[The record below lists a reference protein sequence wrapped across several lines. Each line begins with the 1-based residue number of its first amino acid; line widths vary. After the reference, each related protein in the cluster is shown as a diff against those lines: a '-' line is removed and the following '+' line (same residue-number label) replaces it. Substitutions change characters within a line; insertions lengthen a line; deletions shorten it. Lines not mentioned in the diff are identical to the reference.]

1 MTGGQGWLWVAKT
14 RRSNSVSQ
22 DSVGLRNVARK
33 LKARKRKADEEEEEN
48 RDVKAQEAGVKR
60 VKEEKVDELKD
71 EEDMEVDKKP
81 VETVENSGN
90 NEMKVDAVLS
100 EKKEEEAGSIK
111 TEDSKEET
119 TTGERNV
126 AIDIMNTSP
135 VKPQKVPA
143 VERSGKLKN
152 DSAAAKESSLP
163 PKADVDLINVSK
175 GMNERTFYV
184 KVTKPYAKL
193 DSLLMKRLKQEEIE
207 IKQRQALQ
215 QQINWKLKAQV
226 KSEPV
231 QVSTNVKQE
240 VKTEESKALA
250 DTSPADETPDLPSHP
265 CYSYLC
271 RSEEGSCYSCLC
283 LQRQSQDEAMMNLA
297 GNSQEN
303 ASDAESDEEE
313 EEEGEEEEDVD
324 VEGDG
329 KLSPQKSAQVK
340 EEKVE
345 VKKEEGEEE
354 SMDTSEADVKSV
366 KSEPEVKLIKPVAIT
381 PTTTSAVKVTT
392 SNSSAVVQLL
402 AQKSGVKA
410 NQMTQAQL
418 ALRQAIDKMSVEEL
432 RSKMPPVRATN
443 EPIKLVKFAKLGQK
457 VPAKKK
463 ATLPSCHKFLTPSGK
478 KTLFA
483 LEKFELRKLS
493 RKGGKCE
500 TKAFNYNCKMNN
512 VNWIYPCPRP
522 VFRTAWRYRTQTCR
536 SYGAV
541 GVQLRILWACLRWD
555 DLSVKPPAGGTN
567 TISTETEITTK
578 ELLKRR
584 DVGPHNLRS
593 EFLVRK
599 IVVPLGVPSQPKG
612 TVQLHA
618 FMYTYF

>member
-1 MTGGQGWLWVAKT
+1 M
-14 RRSNSVSQ
+14 SQ

-33 LKARKRKADEEEEEN
+33 LRARKRKAEEEQDEN
-48 RDVKAQEAGVKR
+48 QDAKVEQTAVKKI
-60 VKEEKVDELKD
+60 KEEKPDTEGTQAEKMDTDEKPV
-71 EEDMEVDKKP
+71 EANAEDSGNHKMEVDKEKCEIGENQGTIKTEQ
-81 VETVENSGN
+81 VVTIDVENS
-90 NEMKVDAVLS
+90 
-100 EKKEEEAGSIK
+100 
-111 TEDSKEET
+111 
-119 TTGERNV
+119 
-126 AIDIMNTSP
+126 SP
-135 VKPQKVPA
+135 VKNVKVANDEKTGKPA
-143 VERSGKLKN
+143 R
-152 DSAAAKESSLP
+152 DSPLPSAYKDSSLP

-175 GMNERTFYV
+175 GMNERTYYQ

-193 DSLLMKRLKQEEIE
+193 DSLLVKRLKQEEIE

-215 QQINWKLKAQV
+215 QQINWKLKSQI
-226 KSEPV
+226 KSESAPL
-231 QVSTNVKQE
+231 SKSIKQEE
-240 VKTEESKALA
+240 VKTEESKPFT
-250 DTSPADETPDLPSHP
+250 DTTRSEETPDLPSHP

-283 LQRQSQDEAMMNLA
+283 MQKQSQDEAMLNLA
-297 GNSQEN
+297 GNNQQNS
-303 ASDAESDEEE
+303 SDAEMDEEE
-313 EEEGEEEEDVD
+313 EEDDEEEEDVD

-329 KLSPQKSAQVK
+329 KLSPQKTAQVK
-340 EEKVE
+340 DEKVDI
-345 VKKEEGEEE
+345 KKEVEEQDME
-354 SMDTSEADVKSV
+354 TSEADQKSIKPEPEAKSV
-366 KSEPEVKLIKPVAIT
+366 IPKPTGSTASTEVVT
-381 PTTTSAVKVTT
+381 KVTT
-392 SNSSAVVQLL
+392 SSSSAVVQML
-402 AQKSGVKA
+402 AQKSGAKT
-410 NQMTQAQL
+410 NQMTQAQM

-432 RSKMPPVRATN
+432 RSKMPPIRTSK
-443 EPIKLVKFAKLGQK
+443 EPIKLVKFAKLGQRI
-457 VPAKKK
+457 PAKKK

-522 VFRTAWRYRTQTCR
+522 VFKTAWRYRTQTCR

-541 GVQLRILWACLRWD
+541 GSQLRILWACLRWD
-555 DLSVKPPAGGTN
+555 DLAVKPPAGGTN

-612 TVQLHA
+612 KN
-618 FMYTYF
+618 

>member
-1 MTGGQGWLWVAKT
+1 MWKQRGEEYRVTGGQGWLWLSKT
-14 RRSNSVSQ
+14 RRGNHVSQ

-33 LKARKRKADEEEEEN
+33 LRARKRKAEEEQDENQDAKVEETAVKKIKEEN
-48 RDVKAQEAGVKR
+48 PDTEGTQAEKMDTDEKPVEANA
-60 VKEEKVDELKD
+60 
-71 EEDMEVDKKP
+71 EDSGNHKMEVDKEKCEIGENQGTIKTEQ
-81 VETVENSGN
+81 VVTIDVENS
-90 NEMKVDAVLS
+90 
-100 EKKEEEAGSIK
+100 
-111 TEDSKEET
+111 
-119 TTGERNV
+119 
-126 AIDIMNTSP
+126 SP
-135 VKPQKVPA
+135 VKNVKVANDEKTGKPA
-143 VERSGKLKN
+143 R
-152 DSAAAKESSLP
+152 DSPLPSAYKDSSLP

-175 GMNERTFYV
+175 GMNERTYYQ

-193 DSLLMKRLKQEEIE
+193 DSLLVKRLKQEEIE

-215 QQINWKLKAQV
+215 QQINWKLKSQI
-226 KSEPV
+226 KSESAPL
-231 QVSTNVKQE
+231 SKSIKQEE
-240 VKTEESKALA
+240 VKTEESKPFT
-250 DTSPADETPDLPSHP
+250 DTTPSEETPDLPSHP

-283 LQRQSQDEAMMNLA
+283 MQKQSQDEAMLNLA
-297 GNSQEN
+297 GNNQQNS
-303 ASDAESDEEE
+303 SDAEMDEEE
-313 EEEGEEEEDVD
+313 EEDDEEEEDVD

-329 KLSPQKSAQVK
+329 KLSPQKTAQVK
-340 EEKVE
+340 DEKVDI
-345 VKKEEGEEE
+345 KKEVEEQDME
-354 SMDTSEADVKSV
+354 TSEADQKSIKPEPEAKSV
-366 KSEPEVKLIKPVAIT
+366 IPKPTGSTASTEVVT
-381 PTTTSAVKVTT
+381 KVTT
-392 SNSSAVVQLL
+392 SSSSAVVQML
-402 AQKSGVKA
+402 AQKSGAKT
-410 NQMTQAQL
+410 NQMTQAQM

-432 RSKMPPVRATN
+432 RSKMPPIRTSK
-443 EPIKLVKFAKLGQK
+443 EPIKLVKFAKLGQRI
-457 VPAKKK
+457 PAKKK

-522 VFRTAWRYRTQTCR
+522 VFKTAWRYRTQTCR

-541 GVQLRILWACLRWD
+541 GSQLRILWACLRWD
-555 DLSVKPPAGGTN
+555 DLAVKPPAGGTN

-612 TVQLHA
+612 KN
-618 FMYTYF
+618 

>member
-1 MTGGQGWLWVAKT
+1 M
-14 RRSNSVSQ
+14 SQ

-33 LKARKRKADEEEEEN
+33 LRARKRKAEEEQDENQDAKVEETAVKKIKEEN
-48 RDVKAQEAGVKR
+48 PDTEGTQAEKMDTDEKPVEANA
-60 VKEEKVDELKD
+60 
-71 EEDMEVDKKP
+71 EDSGNHKMEVDKEKCEIGENQGTIKTEQ
-81 VETVENSGN
+81 VVTIDVENS
-90 NEMKVDAVLS
+90 
-100 EKKEEEAGSIK
+100 
-111 TEDSKEET
+111 
-119 TTGERNV
+119 
-126 AIDIMNTSP
+126 SP
-135 VKPQKVPA
+135 VKNVKVANDEKTGKPA
-143 VERSGKLKN
+143 R
-152 DSAAAKESSLP
+152 DSPLPSAYKDSSLP

-175 GMNERTFYV
+175 GMNERTYYQ

-193 DSLLMKRLKQEEIE
+193 DSLLVKRLKQEEIE

-215 QQINWKLKAQV
+215 QQINWKLKSQI
-226 KSEPV
+226 KSESAPL
-231 QVSTNVKQE
+231 SKSIKQEE
-240 VKTEESKALA
+240 VKTEESKPFT
-250 DTSPADETPDLPSHP
+250 DTTPSEETPDLPSHP

-283 LQRQSQDEAMMNLA
+283 MQKQSQDEAMLNLA
-297 GNSQEN
+297 GNNQQNS
-303 ASDAESDEEE
+303 SDAEMDEEE
-313 EEEGEEEEDVD
+313 EEDDEEEEDVD

-329 KLSPQKSAQVK
+329 KLSSQKTAQVK
-340 EEKVE
+340 DEKVDI
-345 VKKEEGEEE
+345 KKEVEEQDME
-354 SMDTSEADVKSV
+354 TSEADQKSIKPEPEAKSV
-366 KSEPEVKLIKPVAIT
+366 IPKPTGSTASTEVVT
-381 PTTTSAVKVTT
+381 KVTT
-392 SNSSAVVQLL
+392 SSSSAVVQML
-402 AQKSGVKA
+402 AQKSGAKT
-410 NQMTQAQL
+410 NQMTQAQM

-432 RSKMPPVRATN
+432 RSKMPPIRTSK
-443 EPIKLVKFAKLGQK
+443 EPIKLVKFAKLGQRI
-457 VPAKKK
+457 PAKKK

-522 VFRTAWRYRTQTCR
+522 VFKTAWRYRTQTCR

-541 GVQLRILWACLRWD
+541 GSQLRILWACLRWD
-555 DLSVKPPAGGTN
+555 DLAVKPPAGGTN

-612 TVQLHA
+612 KN
-618 FMYTYF
+618 

>member
-1 MTGGQGWLWVAKT
+1 M
-14 RRSNSVSQ
+14 SQ

-33 LKARKRKADEEEEEN
+33 LRARKRKAEEEQDENQDAKVEETA
-48 RDVKAQEAGVKR
+48 VKKI
-60 VKEEKVDELKD
+60 KEEKPDTEGTQAEKMDTDEKPV
-71 EEDMEVDKKP
+71 EANAEDSGNHKMEVDKEKCEIGENQGTIKTEQ
-81 VETVENSGN
+81 VVTIDVENS
-90 NEMKVDAVLS
+90 
-100 EKKEEEAGSIK
+100 
-111 TEDSKEET
+111 
-119 TTGERNV
+119 
-126 AIDIMNTSP
+126 SP
-135 VKPQKVPA
+135 VKNVKVANDEKTGKPA
-143 VERSGKLKN
+143 R
-152 DSAAAKESSLP
+152 DSPLTSAYKDSSLP

-175 GMNERTFYV
+175 GMNERTYYQ

-193 DSLLMKRLKQEEIE
+193 DSLLVKRLKQEEIE

-215 QQINWKLKAQV
+215 QQINWKLKSQI
-226 KSEPV
+226 KSESAPL
-231 QVSTNVKQE
+231 SKSIKQEE
-240 VKTEESKALA
+240 VKTEESKPFT
-250 DTSPADETPDLPSHP
+250 DTTPSEETPDLPSHP

-283 LQRQSQDEAMMNLA
+283 MQKQSQDEAMLNLA
-297 GNSQEN
+297 GNNQQNS
-303 ASDAESDEEE
+303 SDAEMDEEE
-313 EEEGEEEEDVD
+313 EEDDEEEEDVD

-329 KLSPQKSAQVK
+329 KLSSQKTAQVK
-340 EEKVE
+340 DEKVDI
-345 VKKEEGEEE
+345 KKEVEEQDME
-354 SMDTSEADVKSV
+354 TSEADQKSIKPEPEAKSV
-366 KSEPEVKLIKPVAIT
+366 IPKPTGSTASTEVVT
-381 PTTTSAVKVTT
+381 KVTT
-392 SNSSAVVQLL
+392 SSSSAVVQML
-402 AQKSGVKA
+402 AQKSGAKT
-410 NQMTQAQL
+410 NQMTQAQM

-432 RSKMPPVRATN
+432 RSKMPPIRTSK
-443 EPIKLVKFAKLGQK
+443 EPIKLVKFAKLGQRI
-457 VPAKKK
+457 PAKKK

-522 VFRTAWRYRTQTCR
+522 VFKTAWRYRTQTCR

-541 GVQLRILWACLRWD
+541 GSQLRILWACLRWD
-555 DLSVKPPAGGTN
+555 DLAVKPPAGGTN

-612 TVQLHA
+612 KN
-618 FMYTYF
+618 

>member
-1 MTGGQGWLWVAKT
+1 M
-14 RRSNSVSQ
+14 SQ

-33 LKARKRKADEEEEEN
+33 LRARKRKAEEEQDEN
-48 RDVKAQEAGVKR
+48 QDAKVEQTAVKKI
-60 VKEEKVDELKD
+60 KEEKPDTEGTQAEKMDTDEKPV
-71 EEDMEVDKKP
+71 EANAEDSGNHKMEVDKEKCEIGENQGTIKTEQ
-81 VETVENSGN
+81 VVTIDVENS
-90 NEMKVDAVLS
+90 
-100 EKKEEEAGSIK
+100 
-111 TEDSKEET
+111 
-119 TTGERNV
+119 
-126 AIDIMNTSP
+126 SP
-135 VKPQKVPA
+135 VKNVKVANDEKTGKPA
-143 VERSGKLKN
+143 R
-152 DSAAAKESSLP
+152 DSPLPSAYKDSSLP

-175 GMNERTFYV
+175 GMNERTYYQ

-193 DSLLMKRLKQEEIE
+193 DSLLVKRLKQEEIE

-215 QQINWKLKAQV
+215 QQINWKLKSQI
-226 KSEPV
+226 KSESAPL
-231 QVSTNVKQE
+231 SKSIKQEE
-240 VKTEESKALA
+240 VKTEESKPFT
-250 DTSPADETPDLPSHP
+250 DTTPSEETPDLPSHP

-283 LQRQSQDEAMMNLA
+283 MQKQSQDEAMLNLA
-297 GNSQEN
+297 GNNQQNS
-303 ASDAESDEEE
+303 SDAEMDEEE
-313 EEEGEEEEDVD
+313 EEDDEEEEDVD

-329 KLSPQKSAQVK
+329 KLSPQKTAQVK
-340 EEKVE
+340 DEKVDI
-345 VKKEEGEEE
+345 KKEVEEQDME
-354 SMDTSEADVKSV
+354 TSEADQKSIKPEPEAKSV
-366 KSEPEVKLIKPVAIT
+366 IPKPTGSTVSTEVVT
-381 PTTTSAVKVTT
+381 KVTT
-392 SNSSAVVQLL
+392 SGSSAVVQML
-402 AQKSGVKA
+402 AQKSGAKT
-410 NQMTQAQL
+410 NQMTQAQM

-432 RSKMPPVRATN
+432 RSKMPSIRTSK
-443 EPIKLVKFAKLGQK
+443 EPIKLVKFAKLGQRI
-457 VPAKKK
+457 PAKKK

-522 VFRTAWRYRTQTCR
+522 VFKTAWRYRTQTCR

-541 GVQLRILWACLRWD
+541 GSQLRILWACLRWD
-555 DLSVKPPAGGTN
+555 DLAVKPPAGGTN

-612 TVQLHA
+612 RN
-618 FMYTYF
+618 

>member
-1 MTGGQGWLWVAKT
+1 M
-14 RRSNSVSQ
+14 SQ

-33 LKARKRKADEEEEEN
+33 LRARKRKAEEEQDENQDAKVEETA
-48 RDVKAQEAGVKR
+48 VKKI
-60 VKEEKVDELKD
+60 KEEKPDTEGTQAEKMDTDEKPV
-71 EEDMEVDKKP
+71 EANAEDSGNHKMEVDKEKCEIGENQGTIKTEQ
-81 VETVENSGN
+81 VVTIDVENS
-90 NEMKVDAVLS
+90 
-100 EKKEEEAGSIK
+100 
-111 TEDSKEET
+111 
-119 TTGERNV
+119 
-126 AIDIMNTSP
+126 SP
-135 VKPQKVPA
+135 VKNVKVVNDEKTGKPA
-143 VERSGKLKN
+143 R
-152 DSAAAKESSLP
+152 DSPLPSAYKDSSLP

-175 GMNERTFYV
+175 GMNERTYYQ

-193 DSLLMKRLKQEEIE
+193 DSLLVKRLKQEEIE

-215 QQINWKLKAQV
+215 QQINWKLKSQI
-226 KSEPV
+226 KSESAPL
-231 QVSTNVKQE
+231 SKSIKQEE
-240 VKTEESKALA
+240 VKTEESKPFT
-250 DTSPADETPDLPSHP
+250 DTTPSEETPDLPSHP

-283 LQRQSQDEAMMNLA
+283 MQKQSQDEAMLNLA
-297 GNSQEN
+297 GNNQQNS
-303 ASDAESDEEE
+303 SDAEMDEEE
-313 EEEGEEEEDVD
+313 EEDDEEEEDVD

-329 KLSPQKSAQVK
+329 KLSPQKTAQVK
-340 EEKVE
+340 DEKVDI
-345 VKKEEGEEE
+345 KKEVEEQDME
-354 SMDTSEADVKSV
+354 TSEADQKSIKPEPEAKSV
-366 KSEPEVKLIKPVAIT
+366 IPKPTGSTASTEVVT
-381 PTTTSAVKVTT
+381 KVTT
-392 SNSSAVVQLL
+392 SGSSAVVQML
-402 AQKSGVKA
+402 AQKSGAKT
-410 NQMTQAQL
+410 NQMTQAQM

-432 RSKMPPVRATN
+432 RSKMPPIRTSK
-443 EPIKLVKFAKLGQK
+443 EPIKLVKFAKLGQRI
-457 VPAKKK
+457 PAKKK

-522 VFRTAWRYRTQTCR
+522 VFKTAWRYRTQTCR

-541 GVQLRILWACLRWD
+541 GSQLRILWACLRWD
-555 DLSVKPPAGGTN
+555 DLAVKPPAGGTN

-612 TVQLHA
+612 KN
-618 FMYTYF
+618 

>member
-1 MTGGQGWLWVAKT
+1 M
-14 RRSNSVSQ
+14 SQ

-33 LKARKRKADEEEEEN
+33 LRARKRKAEEEQDENQDAKVEETAVKKIKEEN
-48 RDVKAQEAGVKR
+48 PDTEGTQAEKMDTDEKPVEANA
-60 VKEEKVDELKD
+60 
-71 EEDMEVDKKP
+71 EDSGNHKMEVDKEKCEIGENQGTIKTEQ
-81 VETVENSGN
+81 VVTIDVENS
-90 NEMKVDAVLS
+90 
-100 EKKEEEAGSIK
+100 
-111 TEDSKEET
+111 
-119 TTGERNV
+119 
-126 AIDIMNTSP
+126 SP
-135 VKPQKVPA
+135 VKNVKVVNDEKTGKPA
-143 VERSGKLKN
+143 R
-152 DSAAAKESSLP
+152 DSPLPSAYKDSSLP

-175 GMNERTFYV
+175 GMNERTYYQ

-193 DSLLMKRLKQEEIE
+193 DSLLVKRLKQEEIE

-215 QQINWKLKAQV
+215 QQINWKLKSQI
-226 KSEPV
+226 KSESAPL
-231 QVSTNVKQE
+231 SKSLKQEE
-240 VKTEESKALA
+240 VKTEESKPFT
-250 DTSPADETPDLPSHP
+250 DTTPSEETPDLPSHP

-283 LQRQSQDEAMMNLA
+283 MQKQSQDEAMLNLA
-297 GNSQEN
+297 GNNQQNS
-303 ASDAESDEEE
+303 SDAEMDEEE
-313 EEEGEEEEDVD
+313 EEDDEEEEDVD

-329 KLSPQKSAQVK
+329 KLSSQKTAQVK
-340 EEKVE
+340 DEKVDI
-345 VKKEEGEEE
+345 KKEVEEQDME
-354 SMDTSEADVKSV
+354 TSEADQKSIKPEPEAKSV
-366 KSEPEVKLIKPVAIT
+366 IPKPTGSTASTEVVT
-381 PTTTSAVKVTT
+381 KVTT
-392 SNSSAVVQLL
+392 SSSSAVVQML
-402 AQKSGVKA
+402 AQKSGAKT
-410 NQMTQAQL
+410 NQMTQAQM

-432 RSKMPPVRATN
+432 RSKMPPIRTSK
-443 EPIKLVKFAKLGQK
+443 EPIKLVKFAKLGQRI
-457 VPAKKK
+457 PAKKK

-522 VFRTAWRYRTQTCR
+522 VFKTAWRYRTQTCR

-541 GVQLRILWACLRWD
+541 GSQLRILWACLRWD
-555 DLSVKPPAGGTN
+555 DLAVKPPAGGTN

-612 TVQLHA
+612 KN
-618 FMYTYF
+618 

>member
-1 MTGGQGWLWVAKT
+1 M
-14 RRSNSVSQ
+14 SQ

-33 LKARKRKADEEEEEN
+33 LRARKRKAEEEQDENQDAKVEETA
-48 RDVKAQEAGVKR
+48 VKKI
-60 VKEEKVDELKD
+60 KEEKPDTEGTQAEKMDTDEKPV
-71 EEDMEVDKKP
+71 EANAEDSGNHKMEVDKEKCEIGENQGTIKTEQ
-81 VETVENSGN
+81 VVTIDVENS
-90 NEMKVDAVLS
+90 
-100 EKKEEEAGSIK
+100 
-111 TEDSKEET
+111 
-119 TTGERNV
+119 
-126 AIDIMNTSP
+126 SP
-135 VKPQKVPA
+135 VKNVKVANDEKTGKPA
-143 VERSGKLKN
+143 R
-152 DSAAAKESSLP
+152 DSPLPSAYKDSSLP

-175 GMNERTFYV
+175 GMNERTYYQ

-193 DSLLMKRLKQEEIE
+193 DSLLVKRLKQEEIE

-215 QQINWKLKAQV
+215 QQINWKLKSQI
-226 KSEPV
+226 KSESAPL
-231 QVSTNVKQE
+231 SKSIKQEE
-240 VKTEESKALA
+240 VKTEESKPFT
-250 DTSPADETPDLPSHP
+250 DTTPSEETPDLPSHP

-283 LQRQSQDEAMMNLA
+283 MQKQSQDEAMLNLA
-297 GNSQEN
+297 GNNQQNS
-303 ASDAESDEEE
+303 SDAEMDEEE
-313 EEEGEEEEDVD
+313 EEDDEEEEDVD

-329 KLSPQKSAQVK
+329 KLSPQKTAQVK
-340 EEKVE
+340 DEKVDI
-345 VKKEEGEEE
+345 KKEVEEQDME
-354 SMDTSEADVKSV
+354 TSEADQKSIKPEPEAKSV
-366 KSEPEVKLIKPVAIT
+366 IPKPTGSTASTVSTEVVT
-381 PTTTSAVKVTT
+381 KVTT
-392 SNSSAVVQLL
+392 SGSSAVVQML
-402 AQKSGVKA
+402 AQKSGAKT
-410 NQMTQAQL
+410 NQMTQAQM

-432 RSKMPPVRATN
+432 RSKMPPIRTSK
-443 EPIKLVKFAKLGQK
+443 EPIKLVKFAKLGQRI
-457 VPAKKK
+457 PAKKK

-522 VFRTAWRYRTQTCR
+522 VFKTAWRYRTQTCR

-541 GVQLRILWACLRWD
+541 GSQLRILWACLRWD
-555 DLSVKPPAGGTN
+555 DLAVKPPAGGTN

-612 TVQLHA
+612 KN
-618 FMYTYF
+618 

>member
-1 MTGGQGWLWVAKT
+1 M
-14 RRSNSVSQ
+14 SQ

-33 LKARKRKADEEEEEN
+33 LRARKRKAEEEQDENQDAKVEETA
-48 RDVKAQEAGVKR
+48 VKKI
-60 VKEEKVDELKD
+60 KEEKPDTEGTQAEKMDTDEKPV
-71 EEDMEVDKKP
+71 EANAEDSGNHKMEVDEEKCEKGENQGTIKTEQ
-81 VETVENSGN
+81 VVTIDVENSSSVKN
-90 NEMKVDAVLS
+90 VKVAND
-100 EKKEEEAGSIK
+100 EKTGKPAR
-111 TEDSKEET
+111 DSPL
-119 TTGERNV
+119 
-126 AIDIMNTSP
+126 TSAY
-135 VKPQKVPA
+135 K
-143 VERSGKLKN
+143 
-152 DSAAAKESSLP
+152 DSSLP

-175 GMNERTFYV
+175 GMNERTYYQ

-193 DSLLMKRLKQEEIE
+193 DSLLVKRLKQEEIE

-215 QQINWKLKAQV
+215 QQINWKLKSQI
-226 KSEPV
+226 KSESAPL
-231 QVSTNVKQE
+231 SKSIKQEE
-240 VKTEESKALA
+240 VKTEESKPFT
-250 DTSPADETPDLPSHP
+250 DTTPSEETPDLPSHP

-283 LQRQSQDEAMMNLA
+283 MQKQSQDEAMLNLA
-297 GNSQEN
+297 GNNQQNS
-303 ASDAESDEEE
+303 SDAEMDEEE
-313 EEEGEEEEDVD
+313 EEDDEEEEDVD

-329 KLSPQKSAQVK
+329 KLSPQKTAQVK
-340 EEKVE
+340 DEKVDI
-345 VKKEEGEEE
+345 KKEVEEQDME
-354 SMDTSEADVKSV
+354 TSEADQKSIKPEPEAKSV
-366 KSEPEVKLIKPVAIT
+366 IPKPTGSTVSTEVVT
-381 PTTTSAVKVTT
+381 KVTT
-392 SNSSAVVQLL
+392 SSSSAVVQML
-402 AQKSGVKA
+402 AQKSGAKT
-410 NQMTQAQL
+410 NQMTQAQM

-432 RSKMPPVRATN
+432 RSKMPPIRTSK
-443 EPIKLVKFAKLGQK
+443 EPIKLVKFAKLGQRI
-457 VPAKKK
+457 PAKKK

-522 VFRTAWRYRTQTCR
+522 VFKTAWRYRTQTCR

-541 GVQLRILWACLRWD
+541 GSQLRILWACLRWD
-555 DLSVKPPAGGTN
+555 DLAVKPPAGGTN

-612 TVQLHA
+612 KN
-618 FMYTYF
+618 

>member
-1 MTGGQGWLWVAKT
+1 M
-14 RRSNSVSQ
+14 SQ

-33 LKARKRKADEEEEEN
+33 LRARKRKAEEEQDENQDAKVEETAVKKIKEEN
-48 RDVKAQEAGVKR
+48 PDTEGTQAEKMDTDEKPVEANA
-60 VKEEKVDELKD
+60 
-71 EEDMEVDKKP
+71 EDSGNHKMEVDEEKCEKGENQGTIKTEQ
-81 VETVENSGN
+81 VVTIDVENS
-90 NEMKVDAVLS
+90 
-100 EKKEEEAGSIK
+100 
-111 TEDSKEET
+111 
-119 TTGERNV
+119 
-126 AIDIMNTSP
+126 SP
-135 VKPQKVPA
+135 VKNVKVANDEKIGKPA
-143 VERSGKLKN
+143 R
-152 DSAAAKESSLP
+152 DSPLTSAYKDSSLP

-175 GMNERTFYV
+175 GMNERTYYQ

-193 DSLLMKRLKQEEIE
+193 DSLLVKRLKQEEIE

-215 QQINWKLKAQV
+215 QQINWKLKSQI
-226 KSEPV
+226 KSESAPL
-231 QVSTNVKQE
+231 SKSIKQEE
-240 VKTEESKALA
+240 VKTEESKPFT
-250 DTSPADETPDLPSHP
+250 DTTPSEETPDLPSHP

-283 LQRQSQDEAMMNLA
+283 MQKQSQDEAMLNLA
-297 GNSQEN
+297 GNNQQNS
-303 ASDAESDEEE
+303 SDAEMDEEE
-313 EEEGEEEEDVD
+313 EEDDEEEEDVD

-329 KLSPQKSAQVK
+329 KLSPQKTAQVK
-340 EEKVE
+340 DEKVDI
-345 VKKEEGEEE
+345 KKEVEEQDME
-354 SMDTSEADVKSV
+354 TSEADQKSIKPEPEAKSV
-366 KSEPEVKLIKPVAIT
+366 IPKPTGSTASTEVVT
-381 PTTTSAVKVTT
+381 KVTT
-392 SNSSAVVQLL
+392 SSSSAVVQML
-402 AQKSGVKA
+402 AQKSGAKT
-410 NQMTQAQL
+410 NQMTQAQM

-432 RSKMPPVRATN
+432 RSKMPPIRTSK
-443 EPIKLVKFAKLGQK
+443 EPIKLVKFAKLGQRI
-457 VPAKKK
+457 PAKKK

-522 VFRTAWRYRTQTCR
+522 VFKTAWRYRTQTCR

-541 GVQLRILWACLRWD
+541 GSQLRILWACLRWD
-555 DLSVKPPAGGTN
+555 DLAVKPPAGGTN

-612 TVQLHA
+612 KN
-618 FMYTYF
+618 

>member
-1 MTGGQGWLWVAKT
+1 M
-14 RRSNSVSQ
+14 SQ

-33 LKARKRKADEEEEEN
+33 LRARKRKAEEEQDENQDAKVEETAVKKIKEEN
-48 RDVKAQEAGVKR
+48 PDTEGTQA
-60 VKEEKVDELKD
+60 EKMDTDE
-71 EEDMEVDKKP
+71 KP
-81 VETVENSGN
+81 VEANAEDSGNHKMAVDEEKCEKGENQGTIKTEQVVTIDVENS
-90 NEMKVDAVLS
+90 
-100 EKKEEEAGSIK
+100 
-111 TEDSKEET
+111 
-119 TTGERNV
+119 
-126 AIDIMNTSP
+126 SP
-135 VKPQKVPA
+135 VKNVKVANDEKTGKPA
-143 VERSGKLKN
+143 R
-152 DSAAAKESSLP
+152 DSPLTSAYKDSSLP

-175 GMNERTFYV
+175 GMNERTYYQ

-193 DSLLMKRLKQEEIE
+193 DSLLVKRLKQEEIE

-215 QQINWKLKAQV
+215 QQINWKLKSQI
-226 KSEPV
+226 KSESAPL
-231 QVSTNVKQE
+231 SKSIKQEE
-240 VKTEESKALA
+240 VKTEESKPFT
-250 DTSPADETPDLPSHP
+250 DTTPSEETPDLPSHP

-283 LQRQSQDEAMMNLA
+283 MQKQSQDEAMLNLA
-297 GNSQEN
+297 GNNQQNS
-303 ASDAESDEEE
+303 SDAEMDEEE
-313 EEEGEEEEDVD
+313 EEDDEEEEDVD

-329 KLSPQKSAQVK
+329 KLSPQKTAQVK
-340 EEKVE
+340 DEKVDI
-345 VKKEEGEEE
+345 KKEVEEQDME
-354 SMDTSEADVKSV
+354 TSEADQKSIKPEPEAKSV
-366 KSEPEVKLIKPVAIT
+366 IPKPTGSTASTEVVT
-381 PTTTSAVKVTT
+381 KVTT
-392 SNSSAVVQLL
+392 SGSSAVVQML
-402 AQKSGVKA
+402 AQKSGAKT
-410 NQMTQAQL
+410 NQMTQAQM
-418 ALRQAIDKMSVEEL
+418 ALRQAIDKMSVDEL
-432 RSKMPPVRATN
+432 RSKMPPIRTSK
-443 EPIKLVKFAKLGQK
+443 EPIKLVKFAKLGQRI
-457 VPAKKK
+457 PAKKK

-522 VFRTAWRYRTQTCR
+522 VFKTAWRYRTQTCR

-541 GVQLRILWACLRWD
+541 GSQLRILWACLRWD
-555 DLSVKPPAGGTN
+555 DLAVKPPAGGTN

-612 TVQLHA
+612 KN
-618 FMYTYF
+618 

>member
-1 MTGGQGWLWVAKT
+1 MWKQRGEEYRVTGGQGWLWLSKT
-14 RRSNSVSQ
+14 RRGNHVSQ

-33 LKARKRKADEEEEEN
+33 LRARKRKAEEEQDENQDAKVEETAVKKIKEEN
-48 RDVKAQEAGVKR
+48 PDTEGTQAEKMDTDEKPVEANA
-60 VKEEKVDELKD
+60 
-71 EEDMEVDKKP
+71 EDSGNHKMEVDKEKCEIGENQGTIKTEQ
-81 VETVENSGN
+81 VVTIDVENS
-90 NEMKVDAVLS
+90 
-100 EKKEEEAGSIK
+100 
-111 TEDSKEET
+111 
-119 TTGERNV
+119 
-126 AIDIMNTSP
+126 SP
-135 VKPQKVPA
+135 VKNVKVANDEKTGKPA
-143 VERSGKLKN
+143 R
-152 DSAAAKESSLP
+152 DSPLPSAYKDSSLP

-175 GMNERTFYV
+175 GMNERTYYQ

-193 DSLLMKRLKQEEIE
+193 DSLLVKRLKQEEIE

-215 QQINWKLKAQV
+215 QQINWKLKSQI
-226 KSEPV
+226 KSESAPL
-231 QVSTNVKQE
+231 SKSIKQEE
-240 VKTEESKALA
+240 VKTEESKPFT
-250 DTSPADETPDLPSHP
+250 DTTPSEETPDLPSHP

-283 LQRQSQDEAMMNLA
+283 MQKQSQDEAMLNLA
-297 GNSQEN
+297 GNNQQNS
-303 ASDAESDEEE
+303 SDAEMDEEE
-313 EEEGEEEEDVD
+313 EEDDEEEEDVD

-329 KLSPQKSAQVK
+329 KLSPQKTAQVK
-340 EEKVE
+340 DEKVDI
-345 VKKEEGEEE
+345 KKEVEEQDME
-354 SMDTSEADVKSV
+354 TSEADQKSIKPEPEAKSV
-366 KSEPEVKLIKPVAIT
+366 IPKPTGSTASTEVVT
-381 PTTTSAVKVTT
+381 KVTT
-392 SNSSAVVQLL
+392 SGSSAVVQML
-402 AQKSGVKA
+402 AQKSGAKT
-410 NQMTQAQL
+410 NQMTQAQM

-432 RSKMPPVRATN
+432 RSKMPPIRTSK
-443 EPIKLVKFAKLGQK
+443 EPIKLVKFAKLGQRI
-457 VPAKKK
+457 PAKKK

-522 VFRTAWRYRTQTCR
+522 VFKTAWRYRTQTCR

-541 GVQLRILWACLRWD
+541 GSQLRILWACLRWD
-555 DLSVKPPAGGTN
+555 DLAVKPPAGGTN

-612 TVQLHA
+612 KN
-618 FMYTYF
+618 

>member
-1 MTGGQGWLWVAKT
+1 M
-14 RRSNSVSQ
+14 SQ

-33 LKARKRKADEEEEEN
+33 LRARKRKAEEEQDENQDAKVEETAVKKIKEEN
-48 RDVKAQEAGVKR
+48 PDTEGTQA
-60 VKEEKVDELKD
+60 EKMDTDE
-71 EEDMEVDKKP
+71 KP
-81 VETVENSGN
+81 VEANVEDSGNHKMAVDEEKCEKGENQGTIKTEQVVTIDVENS
-90 NEMKVDAVLS
+90 
-100 EKKEEEAGSIK
+100 
-111 TEDSKEET
+111 
-119 TTGERNV
+119 
-126 AIDIMNTSP
+126 SP
-135 VKPQKVPA
+135 VKNVKVANDEKTGKPA
-143 VERSGKLKN
+143 R
-152 DSAAAKESSLP
+152 DSPLTSAYKDSSLP

-175 GMNERTFYV
+175 GMNERTYYQ

-193 DSLLMKRLKQEEIE
+193 DSLLVKRLKQEEIE

-215 QQINWKLKAQV
+215 QQINWKLKSQI
-226 KSEPV
+226 KSESAPL
-231 QVSTNVKQE
+231 SKSIKQEE
-240 VKTEESKALA
+240 VKTEESKPFT
-250 DTSPADETPDLPSHP
+250 DTTPSEETPDLPSHP

-283 LQRQSQDEAMMNLA
+283 MQKQSQDEAMLNLA
-297 GNSQEN
+297 GNNQQNS
-303 ASDAESDEEE
+303 SDAEMDEEE
-313 EEEGEEEEDVD
+313 EEDDEEEEDVD

-329 KLSPQKSAQVK
+329 KLSPQKTAQVK
-340 EEKVE
+340 DEKVDI
-345 VKKEEGEEE
+345 KKEVEEQDME
-354 SMDTSEADVKSV
+354 TSEADQKSIKPEPEAKSV
-366 KSEPEVKLIKPVAIT
+366 IPKPTGSTVSTEVVT
-381 PTTTSAVKVTT
+381 KVTT
-392 SNSSAVVQLL
+392 SGSSAVVQML
-402 AQKSGVKA
+402 AQKSGAKT
-410 NQMTQAQL
+410 NQMTQAQM

-432 RSKMPPVRATN
+432 RSKMPPIRTSK
-443 EPIKLVKFAKLGQK
+443 EPIKLVKFAKLGQRI
-457 VPAKKK
+457 PAKKK

-522 VFRTAWRYRTQTCR
+522 VFKTAWRYRTQTCR

-541 GVQLRILWACLRWD
+541 GSQLRILWACLRWD
-555 DLSVKPPAGGTN
+555 DLAVKPPAGGTN

-612 TVQLHA
+612 KN
-618 FMYTYF
+618 

>member
-1 MTGGQGWLWVAKT
+1 M
-14 RRSNSVSQ
+14 SQ
-22 DSVGLRNVARK
+22 DNVGLRNVARK
-33 LKARKRKADEEEEEN
+33 LRARKRKAEEEQDENQDAKVEETAVKKIKEEN
-48 RDVKAQEAGVKR
+48 PDTEGTQAEKMDTDEKPVEANA
-60 VKEEKVDELKD
+60 
-71 EEDMEVDKKP
+71 EDSGNHKMEVDKEKCEIGENQGTIKTEQ
-81 VETVENSGN
+81 VVTIDVENS
-90 NEMKVDAVLS
+90 
-100 EKKEEEAGSIK
+100 
-111 TEDSKEET
+111 
-119 TTGERNV
+119 
-126 AIDIMNTSP
+126 SP
-135 VKPQKVPA
+135 VKNVKVANDEKTGKPA
-143 VERSGKLKN
+143 R
-152 DSAAAKESSLP
+152 DSPLTSAYKDSSLP

-175 GMNERTFYV
+175 GMNERTYYQ

-193 DSLLMKRLKQEEIE
+193 DSLLVKRLKQEEIE

-215 QQINWKLKAQV
+215 QQINWKLKSQI
-226 KSEPV
+226 KSESAPL
-231 QVSTNVKQE
+231 SKSIKQEE
-240 VKTEESKALA
+240 VKTEESKPFT
-250 DTSPADETPDLPSHP
+250 DTTRSEETPDLPSHP

-283 LQRQSQDEAMMNLA
+283 MQKQSQDEAMLNLA
-297 GNSQEN
+297 GNNQQNS
-303 ASDAESDEEE
+303 SDAEMDEEE
-313 EEEGEEEEDVD
+313 EEDDEEEEDVD

-329 KLSPQKSAQVK
+329 KLSPQKTAQVK
-340 EEKVE
+340 DEKVDI
-345 VKKEEGEEE
+345 KKEVEEQDME
-354 SMDTSEADVKSV
+354 TSEADQKSIKPEPEAKSV
-366 KSEPEVKLIKPVAIT
+366 IPKPTGSTASTEVVT
-381 PTTTSAVKVTT
+381 KVTT
-392 SNSSAVVQLL
+392 SGSSAVVQML
-402 AQKSGVKA
+402 AQKSGAKT
-410 NQMTQAQL
+410 NQMTQAQM

-432 RSKMPPVRATN
+432 RSKMPPIRTSK
-443 EPIKLVKFAKLGQK
+443 EPIKLVKFAKLGQRI
-457 VPAKKK
+457 PAKKK

-522 VFRTAWRYRTQTCR
+522 VFKTAWRYRTQTCR

-541 GVQLRILWACLRWD
+541 GSQLRILWACLRWD
-555 DLSVKPPAGGTN
+555 DLAVKPPAGGTN

-612 TVQLHA
+612 KN
-618 FMYTYF
+618 

>member
-1 MTGGQGWLWVAKT
+1 M
-14 RRSNSVSQ
+14 SQ

-33 LKARKRKADEEEEEN
+33 LRARKRKAEEEQDENQDAKVEETA
-48 RDVKAQEAGVKR
+48 VKKI
-60 VKEEKVDELKD
+60 KEKNPDTEGTQAEKMDTDE
-71 EEDMEVDKKP
+71 KP
-81 VETVENSGN
+81 VEANAEDSGNHKMAVDEEKCEKGENQGTIKTEQVVTIDVENS
-90 NEMKVDAVLS
+90 
-100 EKKEEEAGSIK
+100 
-111 TEDSKEET
+111 
-119 TTGERNV
+119 
-126 AIDIMNTSP
+126 SP
-135 VKPQKVPA
+135 VKNVKVANDEKTGKPA
-143 VERSGKLKN
+143 R
-152 DSAAAKESSLP
+152 DSPLTSAYKDSSLP

-175 GMNERTFYV
+175 GMNERTYYQ

-193 DSLLMKRLKQEEIE
+193 DSLLVKRLKQEEIE

-215 QQINWKLKAQV
+215 QQINWKLKSQI
-226 KSEPV
+226 KSESAPL
-231 QVSTNVKQE
+231 SKSIKQEE
-240 VKTEESKALA
+240 VKTEESKPFT
-250 DTSPADETPDLPSHP
+250 DTTPSEETPDLPSHP

-283 LQRQSQDEAMMNLA
+283 MQKQSQDEAMLNLA
-297 GNSQEN
+297 GNNQQNS
-303 ASDAESDEEE
+303 SDAEMDEEE
-313 EEEGEEEEDVD
+313 EEDDEEEEDVD

-329 KLSPQKSAQVK
+329 KLSPQKTAQVK
-340 EEKVE
+340 DEKVDI
-345 VKKEEGEEE
+345 KKEVEEQDME
-354 SMDTSEADVKSV
+354 TSEADQKSIKPEPEAKSV
-366 KSEPEVKLIKPVAIT
+366 IPKPTGSTASTEVVT
-381 PTTTSAVKVTT
+381 KVTT
-392 SNSSAVVQLL
+392 SGSSAVVQML
-402 AQKSGVKA
+402 AQKSGAKT
-410 NQMTQAQL
+410 NQMTQAQM

-432 RSKMPPVRATN
+432 RSKMPPIRTSK
-443 EPIKLVKFAKLGQK
+443 EPIKLVKFAKLGQRI
-457 VPAKKK
+457 PAKKK

-522 VFRTAWRYRTQTCR
+522 VFKTAWRYRTQTCR

-541 GVQLRILWACLRWD
+541 GSQLRILWACLRWD
-555 DLSVKPPAGGTN
+555 DLAVKPPAGGTN

-612 TVQLHA
+612 KN
-618 FMYTYF
+618 

>member
-1 MTGGQGWLWVAKT
+1 M
-14 RRSNSVSQ
+14 SQ

-33 LKARKRKADEEEEEN
+33 LRARKRKAEEEQDENQDAKVEETAVKKIKEEN
-48 RDVKAQEAGVKR
+48 PDTEGTQAEKMDTDEKPVEANA
-60 VKEEKVDELKD
+60 
-71 EEDMEVDKKP
+71 EDSGNHKMEVDKEKCEIGENQGTIKTEQ
-81 VETVENSGN
+81 VVTIDVENS
-90 NEMKVDAVLS
+90 
-100 EKKEEEAGSIK
+100 
-111 TEDSKEET
+111 
-119 TTGERNV
+119 
-126 AIDIMNTSP
+126 SP
-135 VKPQKVPA
+135 VKNVKVANDEKTGKPA
-143 VERSGKLKN
+143 R
-152 DSAAAKESSLP
+152 DSPLTSAYKDSSLP

-175 GMNERTFYV
+175 GMNERTYYQ

-193 DSLLMKRLKQEEIE
+193 DSLLVKRLKQEEIE

-215 QQINWKLKAQV
+215 QQINWKLKSQI
-226 KSEPV
+226 KSESAPL
-231 QVSTNVKQE
+231 SKSIKQEE
-240 VKTEESKALA
+240 VKTEESKPFT
-250 DTSPADETPDLPSHP
+250 DTTRSEETPDLPSHP

-283 LQRQSQDEAMMNLA
+283 MQKQSQDEAMLNLA
-297 GNSQEN
+297 GNNQQNS
-303 ASDAESDEEE
+303 SDAEMDEEE
-313 EEEGEEEEDVD
+313 EEDDEEEEDVD

-329 KLSPQKSAQVK
+329 KLSPQKTAQVK
-340 EEKVE
+340 DEKVDI
-345 VKKEEGEEE
+345 KKEVEEQDME
-354 SMDTSEADVKSV
+354 TSEADQKSIKPEPEAKSV
-366 KSEPEVKLIKPVAIT
+366 IPKPTGSTASTEVVT
-381 PTTTSAVKVTT
+381 KVTT
-392 SNSSAVVQLL
+392 SSSSAVVQML
-402 AQKSGVKA
+402 AQKSGAKT
-410 NQMTQAQL
+410 NQMTQAQM

-432 RSKMPPVRATN
+432 RSKMPPIRTSK
-443 EPIKLVKFAKLGQK
+443 EPIKLVKFAKLGQRI
-457 VPAKKK
+457 PAKKK

-522 VFRTAWRYRTQTCR
+522 VFKTAWRYRTQTCR

-541 GVQLRILWACLRWD
+541 GSQLRILWACLRWD
-555 DLSVKPPAGGTN
+555 DLAVKPPAGGTN

-612 TVQLHA
+612 KN
-618 FMYTYF
+618 

>member
-1 MTGGQGWLWVAKT
+1 M
-14 RRSNSVSQ
+14 SQ

-33 LKARKRKADEEEEEN
+33 LRARKRKAEEEQDGNQDAKVEETAVKKIKEEN
-48 RDVKAQEAGVKR
+48 PDTEGTQAEKMDTDEKPVEANA
-60 VKEEKVDELKD
+60 
-71 EEDMEVDKKP
+71 EDSGNHKMEVDKEKCEIGENQGTIKTEQ
-81 VETVENSGN
+81 VVTIDVENS
-90 NEMKVDAVLS
+90 
-100 EKKEEEAGSIK
+100 
-111 TEDSKEET
+111 
-119 TTGERNV
+119 
-126 AIDIMNTSP
+126 SP
-135 VKPQKVPA
+135 VKNVKVANDEKTGKPA
-143 VERSGKLKN
+143 R
-152 DSAAAKESSLP
+152 DSPLPSAYKDSSLP

-175 GMNERTFYV
+175 GMNERTYYQ

-193 DSLLMKRLKQEEIE
+193 DSLLVKRLKQEEIE

-215 QQINWKLKAQV
+215 QQINWKLKSQI
-226 KSEPV
+226 KSESAPL
-231 QVSTNVKQE
+231 SKSIKQEE
-240 VKTEESKALA
+240 VKTEESKPFTET
-250 DTSPADETPDLPSHP
+250 TSSEETPDLPSHP

-283 LQRQSQDEAMMNLA
+283 MQKQSQDEAMLNLA
-297 GNSQEN
+297 GNNQQNS
-303 ASDAESDEEE
+303 SDAEMDEEE
-313 EEEGEEEEDVD
+313 EEDDEEEEDVD

-329 KLSPQKSAQVK
+329 KLSPQKTAQVK
-340 EEKVE
+340 DEKVDI
-345 VKKEEGEEE
+345 KKEVEEQDME
-354 SMDTSEADVKSV
+354 TSEADQKSIKPEPEAKSV
-366 KSEPEVKLIKPVAIT
+366 IPKPTGSTVSTEVVT
-381 PTTTSAVKVTT
+381 KVTT
-392 SNSSAVVQLL
+392 SGSSAVVQML
-402 AQKSGVKA
+402 AQKSGAKT
-410 NQMTQAQL
+410 NQMTQAQM

-432 RSKMPPVRATN
+432 RSKMPPIRTSK
-443 EPIKLVKFAKLGQK
+443 EPIKLVKFAKLGQRI
-457 VPAKKK
+457 PAKKK

-522 VFRTAWRYRTQTCR
+522 VFKTAWRYRTQTCR

-541 GVQLRILWACLRWD
+541 GSQLRILWACLRWD
-555 DLSVKPPAGGTN
+555 DLAVKPPAGGTN

-612 TVQLHA
+612 KN
-618 FMYTYF
+618 

>member
-1 MTGGQGWLWVAKT
+1 M
-14 RRSNSVSQ
+14 SQ

-33 LKARKRKADEEEEEN
+33 LRARKRKAEEEQDENQDAKVEETAVKKIKEEN
-48 RDVKAQEAGVKR
+48 PDTEGTQA
-60 VKEEKVDELKD
+60 EKMDTDE
-71 EEDMEVDKKP
+71 KP
-81 VETVENSGN
+81 VEANAEDRGNHKMAVDEEKCEKGENQGTIKTEQVVTIDVENS
-90 NEMKVDAVLS
+90 
-100 EKKEEEAGSIK
+100 
-111 TEDSKEET
+111 
-119 TTGERNV
+119 
-126 AIDIMNTSP
+126 SP
-135 VKPQKVPA
+135 VKNVKVANDEKTGKPA
-143 VERSGKLKN
+143 R
-152 DSAAAKESSLP
+152 DSPLTSAYKDSSLP

-175 GMNERTFYV
+175 GMNERTYYQ

-193 DSLLMKRLKQEEIE
+193 DSLLVKRLKQEEIE

-215 QQINWKLKAQV
+215 QQINWKLKSQI
-226 KSEPV
+226 KSESAPL
-231 QVSTNVKQE
+231 SKSIKQEE
-240 VKTEESKALA
+240 VKTEESKPFT
-250 DTSPADETPDLPSHP
+250 DTTPSEETPDLPSHP

-283 LQRQSQDEAMMNLA
+283 MQKQSQDEAMLNLA
-297 GNSQEN
+297 GNNQQNS
-303 ASDAESDEEE
+303 SDAEMDEEE
-313 EEEGEEEEDVD
+313 EEDDEEEEDVD

-329 KLSPQKSAQVK
+329 KLSPQKTAQVK
-340 EEKVE
+340 DEKVDI
-345 VKKEEGEEE
+345 KKEVEEQDME
-354 SMDTSEADVKSV
+354 TSEADQKSIKPEPEAKSV
-366 KSEPEVKLIKPVAIT
+366 IPKPTGSTVSTEVVT
-381 PTTTSAVKVTT
+381 KVTT
-392 SNSSAVVQLL
+392 SSSSAVVQML
-402 AQKSGVKA
+402 AQKSGAKT
-410 NQMTQAQL
+410 NQMTQAQM

-432 RSKMPPVRATN
+432 RSKMPPIRTSK
-443 EPIKLVKFAKLGQK
+443 EPIKLVKFAKLGQRI
-457 VPAKKK
+457 PAKKK

-522 VFRTAWRYRTQTCR
+522 VFKTAWRYRTQTCR

-541 GVQLRILWACLRWD
+541 GSQLRILWACLRWD
-555 DLSVKPPAGGTN
+555 DLAVKPPAGGTN

-612 TVQLHA
+612 KN
-618 FMYTYF
+618 

>member
-1 MTGGQGWLWVAKT
+1 M
-14 RRSNSVSQ
+14 SQ

-33 LKARKRKADEEEEEN
+33 LRARKRKAEEEQDENQDAKVEETAVKKIKEEN
-48 RDVKAQEAGVKR
+48 PDTEGTQA
-60 VKEEKVDELKD
+60 EKMDTDE
-71 EEDMEVDKKP
+71 KP
-81 VETVENSGN
+81 VEANAEDRGNHKMAVDEEKCEKGENQGTIKTEQVVTIDVENS
-90 NEMKVDAVLS
+90 
-100 EKKEEEAGSIK
+100 
-111 TEDSKEET
+111 
-119 TTGERNV
+119 
-126 AIDIMNTSP
+126 SP
-135 VKPQKVPA
+135 VKNVKVANDEKTGKPA
-143 VERSGKLKN
+143 R
-152 DSAAAKESSLP
+152 DSPLTSAYKDSSLP

-175 GMNERTFYV
+175 GMNERTYYQ

-193 DSLLMKRLKQEEIE
+193 DSLLVKRLKQEEIE

-215 QQINWKLKAQV
+215 QQINWKLKSQI
-226 KSEPV
+226 KSESAPL
-231 QVSTNVKQE
+231 SKSIKQEE
-240 VKTEESKALA
+240 VKTEESKPFT
-250 DTSPADETPDLPSHP
+250 DTTPSEETPDLPSHP

-283 LQRQSQDEAMMNLA
+283 MQKQSQDEAMLNLA
-297 GNSQEN
+297 GNNQQNS
-303 ASDAESDEEE
+303 SDAEMDEEE
-313 EEEGEEEEDVD
+313 EEDDEEEEDVD

-329 KLSPQKSAQVK
+329 KLSPQKTAQVK
-340 EEKVE
+340 EEKVDI
-345 VKKEEGEEE
+345 KKEVEEQDME
-354 SMDTSEADVKSV
+354 TSEADQKSIKPEPEAKSV
-366 KSEPEVKLIKPVAIT
+366 IPKPTGSTASTEVVT
-381 PTTTSAVKVTT
+381 KVTT
-392 SNSSAVVQLL
+392 SSSSAVVQML
-402 AQKSGVKA
+402 AQKSGAKT
-410 NQMTQAQL
+410 NQMTQAQM

-432 RSKMPPVRATN
+432 RSKMPPIRTSK
-443 EPIKLVKFAKLGQK
+443 EPIKLVKFAKLGQRI
-457 VPAKKK
+457 PAKKK

-522 VFRTAWRYRTQTCR
+522 VFKTAWRYRTQTCR

-541 GVQLRILWACLRWD
+541 GSQLRILWACLRWD
-555 DLSVKPPAGGTN
+555 DLAVKPPAGGTN

-612 TVQLHA
+612 KN
-618 FMYTYF
+618 

>member
-1 MTGGQGWLWVAKT
+1 M
-14 RRSNSVSQ
+14 SQ

-33 LKARKRKADEEEEEN
+33 LRARKRKAEEEQDENQDAKVEETA
-48 RDVKAQEAGVKR
+48 VKKI
-60 VKEEKVDELKD
+60 KEEKPDTEGTQAEKMDTDE
-71 EEDMEVDKKP
+71 KP
-81 VETVENSGN
+81 VEANAEDRGNHKMAVDEEKCEKGENQGTIKTAQVVTIDVENS
-90 NEMKVDAVLS
+90 
-100 EKKEEEAGSIK
+100 
-111 TEDSKEET
+111 
-119 TTGERNV
+119 
-126 AIDIMNTSP
+126 SP
-135 VKPQKVPA
+135 VKNVKVANDEKTGKPA
-143 VERSGKLKN
+143 R
-152 DSAAAKESSLP
+152 DSPLTSAYKDSSLP

-175 GMNERTFYV
+175 GMNERTYYQ

-193 DSLLMKRLKQEEIE
+193 DSLLVKRLKQEEIE

-215 QQINWKLKAQV
+215 QQINWKLKSQI
-226 KSEPV
+226 KSESAPL
-231 QVSTNVKQE
+231 SKSIKQEE
-240 VKTEESKALA
+240 VKTEESKPFT
-250 DTSPADETPDLPSHP
+250 DTTPSEETPDLPSHP

-283 LQRQSQDEAMMNLA
+283 MQKQSQDEAMLNLA
-297 GNSQEN
+297 GNNQQNS
-303 ASDAESDEEE
+303 SDAEMDEEE
-313 EEEGEEEEDVD
+313 EEDDEEEEDVD

-329 KLSPQKSAQVK
+329 KLSPQKTAQVK
-340 EEKVE
+340 DEKVDI
-345 VKKEEGEEE
+345 KKEVEEQDME
-354 SMDTSEADVKSV
+354 TSEADQKSIKPEPEAKSV
-366 KSEPEVKLIKPVAIT
+366 IPKPTGSTASTEVVT
-381 PTTTSAVKVTT
+381 KVTT
-392 SNSSAVVQLL
+392 SGSSAVVQML
-402 AQKSGVKA
+402 AQKSGAKT
-410 NQMTQAQL
+410 NQMTQAQM

-432 RSKMPPVRATN
+432 RSKMPPIRTSK
-443 EPIKLVKFAKLGQK
+443 EPIKLVKFAKLGQRI
-457 VPAKKK
+457 PAKKK

-522 VFRTAWRYRTQTCR
+522 VFKTAWRYRTQTCR

-541 GVQLRILWACLRWD
+541 GSQLRILWACLRWD
-555 DLSVKPPAGGTN
+555 DLAVKPPAGGTN

-612 TVQLHA
+612 KN
-618 FMYTYF
+618 

>member
-1 MTGGQGWLWVAKT
+1 M
-14 RRSNSVSQ
+14 SQ

-33 LKARKRKADEEEEEN
+33 LRARKRKAEEEQDENQDAKVEETAVKKIKEEN
-48 RDVKAQEAGVKR
+48 PDTEGTQAEKMDTDEKPVEANA
-60 VKEEKVDELKD
+60 
-71 EEDMEVDKKP
+71 EDSGNHKMEVDEEKCEKGENQGTIKTEQ
-81 VETVENSGN
+81 VVTIDVENS
-90 NEMKVDAVLS
+90 
-100 EKKEEEAGSIK
+100 
-111 TEDSKEET
+111 
-119 TTGERNV
+119 
-126 AIDIMNTSP
+126 SP
-135 VKPQKVPA
+135 VKNVKVANDEKTGKPA
-143 VERSGKLKN
+143 R
-152 DSAAAKESSLP
+152 DSPLPSAYKDSSLP

-175 GMNERTFYV
+175 GMNERTYYQ

-193 DSLLMKRLKQEEIE
+193 DSLLVKRLKQEEIE

-215 QQINWKLKAQV
+215 QQINWKLKSQI
-226 KSEPV
+226 KSESAPL
-231 QVSTNVKQE
+231 SKSIKQEE
-240 VKTEESKALA
+240 VKTEESKPFT
-250 DTSPADETPDLPSHP
+250 DTTPSEETPDLPSHP

-283 LQRQSQDEAMMNLA
+283 MQKQSQDEAMLNLA
-297 GNSQEN
+297 GNNQQNS
-303 ASDAESDEEE
+303 SDAEMDEEE
-313 EEEGEEEEDVD
+313 EEDDEEEEDVD

-329 KLSPQKSAQVK
+329 KLSPQKTAQVK
-340 EEKVE
+340 DEKVDI
-345 VKKEEGEEE
+345 KKEVEEQDME
-354 SMDTSEADVKSV
+354 TSEADQKSIKPEPEAKSV
-366 KSEPEVKLIKPVAIT
+366 IPKPTGSTVSTEVVT
-381 PTTTSAVKVTT
+381 KVTT
-392 SNSSAVVQLL
+392 SSNSAVVQML
-402 AQKSGVKA
+402 AQKSGAKT
-410 NQMTQAQL
+410 NQMTQAQM

-432 RSKMPPVRATN
+432 RSKMPPIRTSK
-443 EPIKLVKFAKLGQK
+443 EPIKLVKFAKLGQRI
-457 VPAKKK
+457 PAKKK

-522 VFRTAWRYRTQTCR
+522 VFKTAWRYRTQTCR

-541 GVQLRILWACLRWD
+541 GSQLRILWACLRWD
-555 DLSVKPPAGGTN
+555 DLAVKPPAGGTN

-612 TVQLHA
+612 KN
-618 FMYTYF
+618 

>member
-1 MTGGQGWLWVAKT
+1 MWKQRGEEYRVTGGQGWLWLSKT
-14 RRSNSVSQ
+14 RRGNHVSQ

-33 LKARKRKADEEEEEN
+33 LRARKRKAEEEQDEN
-48 RDVKAQEAGVKR
+48 QDAKVEQTAVKKI
-60 VKEEKVDELKD
+60 KEEKPDTEGTQAEKMDTDEKPV
-71 EEDMEVDKKP
+71 EANAEDSGNHKMEVDKEKCEIGENQGTIKTEQ
-81 VETVENSGN
+81 VVTIDVENS
-90 NEMKVDAVLS
+90 
-100 EKKEEEAGSIK
+100 
-111 TEDSKEET
+111 
-119 TTGERNV
+119 
-126 AIDIMNTSP
+126 SP
-135 VKPQKVPA
+135 VKNVKVANDEKTGKPA
-143 VERSGKLKN
+143 R
-152 DSAAAKESSLP
+152 DSPLPSAYKDSSLP

-175 GMNERTFYV
+175 GMNERTYYQ

-193 DSLLMKRLKQEEIE
+193 DSLLVKRLKQEEIE

-215 QQINWKLKAQV
+215 QQINWKLKSQI
-226 KSEPV
+226 KSESAPL
-231 QVSTNVKQE
+231 SKSIKQEE
-240 VKTEESKALA
+240 VKTEESKPFT
-250 DTSPADETPDLPSHP
+250 DTTPSEETPDLPSHP

-283 LQRQSQDEAMMNLA
+283 MQKQSQDEAMLNLA
-297 GNSQEN
+297 GNNQQNS
-303 ASDAESDEEE
+303 SDAEMDEEE
-313 EEEGEEEEDVD
+313 EEDDEEEEDVD

-329 KLSPQKSAQVK
+329 KLSPQKTAQVK
-340 EEKVE
+340 DEKVDI
-345 VKKEEGEEE
+345 KKEVEEQDME
-354 SMDTSEADVKSV
+354 TSEADQKSIKPEPEAKSV
-366 KSEPEVKLIKPVAIT
+366 IPKPTGSTASTEVVT
-381 PTTTSAVKVTT
+381 KVTT
-392 SNSSAVVQLL
+392 SGSSAVVQML
-402 AQKSGVKA
+402 AQKSGAKT
-410 NQMTQAQL
+410 NQMTQAQM

-432 RSKMPPVRATN
+432 RSKMPPIRTSK
-443 EPIKLVKFAKLGQK
+443 EPIKLVKFAKLGQRI
-457 VPAKKK
+457 PAKKK

-522 VFRTAWRYRTQTCR
+522 VFKTAWRYRTQTCR

-541 GVQLRILWACLRWD
+541 GSQLRILWACLRWD
-555 DLSVKPPAGGTN
+555 DLAVKPPAGGTN

-612 TVQLHA
+612 KN
-618 FMYTYF
+618 

>member
-1 MTGGQGWLWVAKT
+1 M
-14 RRSNSVSQ
+14 SQ

-33 LKARKRKADEEEEEN
+33 LRARKRKAEEEQDENQDAKVEETA
-48 RDVKAQEAGVKR
+48 VKKI
-60 VKEEKVDELKD
+60 KEEKPDTEGTQAEKMDTDEKPV
-71 EEDMEVDKKP
+71 EANAEDSGNHKMEVDKEKCEIGENQGTIKTEQ
-81 VETVENSGN
+81 VVTIDVENS
-90 NEMKVDAVLS
+90 
-100 EKKEEEAGSIK
+100 
-111 TEDSKEET
+111 
-119 TTGERNV
+119 
-126 AIDIMNTSP
+126 SP
-135 VKPQKVPA
+135 VKNVKVANDEKTGKPA
-143 VERSGKLKN
+143 R
-152 DSAAAKESSLP
+152 DSPLTSAYKDSSLP

-175 GMNERTFYV
+175 GMNERTYYQ

-193 DSLLMKRLKQEEIE
+193 DSLLVKRLKQEEIE

-215 QQINWKLKAQV
+215 QQINWKLKSQI
-226 KSEPV
+226 KSESAPL
-231 QVSTNVKQE
+231 SKSIKQEE
-240 VKTEESKALA
+240 VKTEESKPFT
-250 DTSPADETPDLPSHP
+250 DTTPSEETPDLPSHP

-283 LQRQSQDEAMMNLA
+283 MQKQSQDEAMLNLA
-297 GNSQEN
+297 GNNQQNS
-303 ASDAESDEEE
+303 SDAEMDEEE
-313 EEEGEEEEDVD
+313 EEDDEEEEDVD

-329 KLSPQKSAQVK
+329 KLSPQKTAQVK
-340 EEKVE
+340 DEKVDI
-345 VKKEEGEEE
+345 KKEVEEQDME
-354 SMDTSEADVKSV
+354 TSEADQKSIKPEPEAKSV
-366 KSEPEVKLIKPVAIT
+366 IPKPTGSTASTEVVT
-381 PTTTSAVKVTT
+381 KVTT
-392 SNSSAVVQLL
+392 SSSSAVVQML
-402 AQKSGVKA
+402 AQKSGAKT
-410 NQMTQAQL
+410 NQMTQAQM
-418 ALRQAIDKMSVEEL
+418 ALRQAIDKMSVDEL
-432 RSKMPPVRATN
+432 RSKMPPIRTSK
-443 EPIKLVKFAKLGQK
+443 EPIKLVKFAKLGQRI
-457 VPAKKK
+457 PAKKK

-522 VFRTAWRYRTQTCR
+522 VFKTAWRYRTQTCR

-541 GVQLRILWACLRWD
+541 GSQLRILWACLRWD
-555 DLSVKPPAGGTN
+555 DLAVKPPAGGTN

-612 TVQLHA
+612 KN
-618 FMYTYF
+618 

>member
-1 MTGGQGWLWVAKT
+1 M
-14 RRSNSVSQ
+14 SQ

-33 LKARKRKADEEEEEN
+33 LRARKRKAEEEQDENQDAKVEETAVKKIKEEN
-48 RDVKAQEAGVKR
+48 PDTEGTQAEKMDTDEKPVEANA
-60 VKEEKVDELKD
+60 
-71 EEDMEVDKKP
+71 EDSGNHKMEVDEEKCEKGENQGTIKTEQ
-81 VETVENSGN
+81 VVTIDVENS
-90 NEMKVDAVLS
+90 
-100 EKKEEEAGSIK
+100 
-111 TEDSKEET
+111 
-119 TTGERNV
+119 
-126 AIDIMNTSP
+126 SP
-135 VKPQKVPA
+135 VKNVKVANDEKTGKPA
-143 VERSGKLKN
+143 R
-152 DSAAAKESSLP
+152 DSPLTSAYKDSSLP

-175 GMNERTFYV
+175 GMNERTYYQ

-193 DSLLMKRLKQEEIE
+193 DSLLVKRLKQEEIE

-215 QQINWKLKAQV
+215 QQINWKLKSQI
-226 KSEPV
+226 KSESAPL
-231 QVSTNVKQE
+231 SKSIKQEE
-240 VKTEESKALA
+240 VKTEESKPFT
-250 DTSPADETPDLPSHP
+250 DTTPSEETPDLPSHP

-283 LQRQSQDEAMMNLA
+283 MQKQSQDEAMLNLA
-297 GNSQEN
+297 GNNQQNS
-303 ASDAESDEEE
+303 SDAEMDEEE
-313 EEEGEEEEDVD
+313 EEGDEEEEDVD

-329 KLSPQKSAQVK
+329 KLSPQKTAQVK
-340 EEKVE
+340 DEKVDI
-345 VKKEEGEEE
+345 KKEVEEQDME
-354 SMDTSEADVKSV
+354 TSEADQKSIKPEPEAKSV
-366 KSEPEVKLIKPVAIT
+366 IPKPTGSTVSTEVVT
-381 PTTTSAVKVTT
+381 KVTT
-392 SNSSAVVQLL
+392 SSSSAVVQML
-402 AQKSGVKA
+402 AQKSGAKT
-410 NQMTQAQL
+410 NQMTQAQM

-432 RSKMPPVRATN
+432 RSKMPPIRTSK
-443 EPIKLVKFAKLGQK
+443 EPIKLVKFAKLGQRI
-457 VPAKKK
+457 PAKKK

-522 VFRTAWRYRTQTCR
+522 VFKTAWRYRTQTCR

-541 GVQLRILWACLRWD
+541 GSQLRILWACLRWD
-555 DLSVKPPAGGTN
+555 DLAVKPPAGGTN

-612 TVQLHA
+612 KN
-618 FMYTYF
+618 

>member
-1 MTGGQGWLWVAKT
+1 M
-14 RRSNSVSQ
+14 SQ

-33 LKARKRKADEEEEEN
+33 LRARKRKAEEEQDENQDAKVEETAVKKIKEEN
-48 RDVKAQEAGVKR
+48 PDTEGTQAEKMDTDEKPVEANA
-60 VKEEKVDELKD
+60 
-71 EEDMEVDKKP
+71 EDSGNHKMEVDEEKCEKGENQGTIKTEQ
-81 VETVENSGN
+81 VVTIDVENS
-90 NEMKVDAVLS
+90 
-100 EKKEEEAGSIK
+100 
-111 TEDSKEET
+111 
-119 TTGERNV
+119 
-126 AIDIMNTSP
+126 SP
-135 VKPQKVPA
+135 VKNVKVANDEKTGKPA
-143 VERSGKLKN
+143 R
-152 DSAAAKESSLP
+152 DSPLTSAYKDSSLP

-175 GMNERTFYV
+175 GMNERTYYQ

-193 DSLLMKRLKQEEIE
+193 DSLLVKRLKQEEIE

-215 QQINWKLKAQV
+215 QQINWKLKSQI
-226 KSEPV
+226 KSESAPL
-231 QVSTNVKQE
+231 SKSIKQEE
-240 VKTEESKALA
+240 VKTEESKPFT
-250 DTSPADETPDLPSHP
+250 DTTPSEETPDLPSHP

-283 LQRQSQDEAMMNLA
+283 MQKQSQDEAMLNLA
-297 GNSQEN
+297 GNNQQNS
-303 ASDAESDEEE
+303 SDAEMDEEE
-313 EEEGEEEEDVD
+313 EEDDEEEEDVD

-329 KLSPQKSAQVK
+329 KLSPQKTAQVK
-340 EEKVE
+340 DEKVDI
-345 VKKEEGEEE
+345 KKEVEEQDME
-354 SMDTSEADVKSV
+354 TSEADQKSIKPEPEAKSV
-366 KSEPEVKLIKPVAIT
+366 IPKPTGSTVSTEVVT
-381 PTTTSAVKVTT
+381 KVTT
-392 SNSSAVVQLL
+392 SSSSAVVQML
-402 AQKSGVKA
+402 AQKSGAKT
-410 NQMTQAQL
+410 NQMTQAQM

-432 RSKMPPVRATN
+432 RSKMPPIRTSK
-443 EPIKLVKFAKLGQK
+443 EPIKLVKFAKLGQRI
-457 VPAKKK
+457 PAKKK

-522 VFRTAWRYRTQTCR
+522 VFKTAWRYRTQTCR

-541 GVQLRILWACLRWD
+541 GSQLRILWACLRWD
-555 DLSVKPPAGGTN
+555 DLAVKPPAGGTN

-612 TVQLHA
+612 KN
-618 FMYTYF
+618 

>member
-1 MTGGQGWLWVAKT
+1 M
-14 RRSNSVSQ
+14 SQ

-33 LKARKRKADEEEEEN
+33 LRARKRKAEEEQDENQDAKVEETAVKKIKEEN
-48 RDVKAQEAGVKR
+48 PDTEGTQAEKMDTDEKPVEANA
-60 VKEEKVDELKD
+60 
-71 EEDMEVDKKP
+71 EDSGNHKMEVDKEKCEIGENQGTIKTEQ
-81 VETVENSGN
+81 VVTIDVENS
-90 NEMKVDAVLS
+90 
-100 EKKEEEAGSIK
+100 
-111 TEDSKEET
+111 
-119 TTGERNV
+119 
-126 AIDIMNTSP
+126 SP
-135 VKPQKVPA
+135 VKNVKVANDEKTGKPA
-143 VERSGKLKN
+143 R
-152 DSAAAKESSLP
+152 DSPLPSAYKDSSLP

-175 GMNERTFYV
+175 GMNERTYYQ

-193 DSLLMKRLKQEEIE
+193 DSLLVKRLKQEEIE

-215 QQINWKLKAQV
+215 QQINWKLKSQI
-226 KSEPV
+226 KSESAPL
-231 QVSTNVKQE
+231 SKSIKQEE
-240 VKTEESKALA
+240 VKTEESKPFT
-250 DTSPADETPDLPSHP
+250 DTTPSEETPDLPSHP

-283 LQRQSQDEAMMNLA
+283 MQKQSQDEAMLNLA
-297 GNSQEN
+297 GNNQQNS
-303 ASDAESDEEE
+303 SDAEMDEEE
-313 EEEGEEEEDVD
+313 EEDDEEEEDVD

-329 KLSPQKSAQVK
+329 KLSPQKTAQVK
-340 EEKVE
+340 DEKVDI
-345 VKKEEGEEE
+345 KKEVEEQDME
-354 SMDTSEADVKSV
+354 TSEADQKSIKPEPEAKSV
-366 KSEPEVKLIKPVAIT
+366 IPKPTGSTVSTEVVT
-381 PTTTSAVKVTT
+381 KVTT
-392 SNSSAVVQLL
+392 SGSSAVVQML
-402 AQKSGVKA
+402 AQKSGAKT
-410 NQMTQAQL
+410 NQMTQAQM

-432 RSKMPPVRATN
+432 RSKMPPIRTSK
-443 EPIKLVKFAKLGQK
+443 EPIKLVKFAKLGQRI
-457 VPAKKK
+457 PAKKK

-522 VFRTAWRYRTQTCR
+522 VFKTAWRYRTQTCR

-541 GVQLRILWACLRWD
+541 GSQLRILWACLRWD
-555 DLSVKPPAGGTN
+555 DLAVKPPAGGTN

-612 TVQLHA
+612 KN
-618 FMYTYF
+618 

>member
-1 MTGGQGWLWVAKT
+1 M
-14 RRSNSVSQ
+14 SQ

-33 LKARKRKADEEEEEN
+33 LRARKRKAEEEQDENQDAKVEETAVKKIKEEN
-48 RDVKAQEAGVKR
+48 PDTEGTQAEKMDTDEKPVEANA
-60 VKEEKVDELKD
+60 
-71 EEDMEVDKKP
+71 EDSGNHKMEVDEEKCEKGENQGTIKTEQ
-81 VETVENSGN
+81 VVTIDVENS
-90 NEMKVDAVLS
+90 
-100 EKKEEEAGSIK
+100 
-111 TEDSKEET
+111 
-119 TTGERNV
+119 
-126 AIDIMNTSP
+126 SP
-135 VKPQKVPA
+135 VKNVKVANDEKTRKPA
-143 VERSGKLKN
+143 R
-152 DSAAAKESSLP
+152 DSPLTSAYKDSSLP

-175 GMNERTFYV
+175 GMNERTYYQ

-193 DSLLMKRLKQEEIE
+193 DSLLVKRLKQEEIE

-215 QQINWKLKAQV
+215 QQINWKLKSQI
-226 KSEPV
+226 KSESAPL
-231 QVSTNVKQE
+231 SKSIKQEE
-240 VKTEESKALA
+240 VKTEESKPFT
-250 DTSPADETPDLPSHP
+250 DTTPSEETPDLPSHP

-283 LQRQSQDEAMMNLA
+283 MQKQSQDEAMLNLA
-297 GNSQEN
+297 GNNQQNS
-303 ASDAESDEEE
+303 SDAEMDEEE
-313 EEEGEEEEDVD
+313 EEDDEEEEDVD

-329 KLSPQKSAQVK
+329 KLSPQKTAQVK
-340 EEKVE
+340 DEKVDI
-345 VKKEEGEEE
+345 KKEVEEQDME
-354 SMDTSEADVKSV
+354 TSEADQKSIKPEPEAKSV
-366 KSEPEVKLIKPVAIT
+366 IPKPTGSTASTVST
-381 PTTTSAVKVTT
+381 EMVTKVTT
-392 SNSSAVVQLL
+392 SGSSAVVQML
-402 AQKSGVKA
+402 AQKSGAKT
-410 NQMTQAQL
+410 NQMTQAQM

-432 RSKMPPVRATN
+432 RSKMPPIRTSK
-443 EPIKLVKFAKLGQK
+443 EPIKLVKFAKLGQRI
-457 VPAKKK
+457 PAKKK

-522 VFRTAWRYRTQTCR
+522 VFKTAWRYRTQTCR

-541 GVQLRILWACLRWD
+541 GSQLRILWACLRWD
-555 DLSVKPPAGGTN
+555 DLAVKPPAGGTN

-612 TVQLHA
+612 KN
-618 FMYTYF
+618 

>member
-1 MTGGQGWLWVAKT
+1 M
-14 RRSNSVSQ
+14 SQ

-33 LKARKRKADEEEEEN
+33 LRARKRKAEEEQDENQDAKVEETAVKKIKEEN
-48 RDVKAQEAGVKR
+48 PDTEGTQAEKMDTDEKPVEANA
-60 VKEEKVDELKD
+60 
-71 EEDMEVDKKP
+71 EDSGNHKMEVDEEKGEKGENQGTIKTEQ
-81 VETVENSGN
+81 VVTIDVENS
-90 NEMKVDAVLS
+90 
-100 EKKEEEAGSIK
+100 
-111 TEDSKEET
+111 
-119 TTGERNV
+119 
-126 AIDIMNTSP
+126 SP
-135 VKPQKVPA
+135 VKNVKVANDEKTGKPA
-143 VERSGKLKN
+143 R
-152 DSAAAKESSLP
+152 DSPLTSAYKDSSLP

-175 GMNERTFYV
+175 GMNERTYYQ

-193 DSLLMKRLKQEEIE
+193 DSLLVKRLKQEEIE

-215 QQINWKLKAQV
+215 QQINWKLKSQI
-226 KSEPV
+226 KSESAPL
-231 QVSTNVKQE
+231 SKSIKQEE
-240 VKTEESKALA
+240 VKTEESKPFT
-250 DTSPADETPDLPSHP
+250 DTTRSEETPDLPSHP

-283 LQRQSQDEAMMNLA
+283 MQKQSQDEAMLNLA
-297 GNSQEN
+297 GNNQQNS
-303 ASDAESDEEE
+303 SDAEMDEEE
-313 EEEGEEEEDVD
+313 EEDDEEEEDVD

-329 KLSPQKSAQVK
+329 KLSPQKTAQVK
-340 EEKVE
+340 DEKVDI
-345 VKKEEGEEE
+345 KKEVEEQDME
-354 SMDTSEADVKSV
+354 TSEADQKSIKPEPEAKSV
-366 KSEPEVKLIKPVAIT
+366 IPKPTGSTVSTEVVT
-381 PTTTSAVKVTT
+381 KVTT
-392 SNSSAVVQLL
+392 SGSSAVVQML
-402 AQKSGVKA
+402 AQKSGAKT
-410 NQMTQAQL
+410 NQMTQAQM
-418 ALRQAIDKMSVEEL
+418 ALRQAIDKMSLEEL
-432 RSKMPPVRATN
+432 RSKMPPIRTSK
-443 EPIKLVKFAKLGQK
+443 EPIKLVKFAKLGQRI
-457 VPAKKK
+457 PAKKK

-522 VFRTAWRYRTQTCR
+522 VFKTAWRYRTQTCR

-541 GVQLRILWACLRWD
+541 GSQLRILWACLRWD
-555 DLSVKPPAGGTN
+555 DLAVKPPAGGTN

-612 TVQLHA
+612 KN
-618 FMYTYF
+618 

>member
-1 MTGGQGWLWVAKT
+1 M
-14 RRSNSVSQ
+14 SQ

-33 LKARKRKADEEEEEN
+33 LRARKRKAEEEQDENQDAKVEETA
-48 RDVKAQEAGVKR
+48 VKKI
-60 VKEEKVDELKD
+60 KEEKPDTEGTQAEKMDTDEKPV
-71 EEDMEVDKKP
+71 EANAEDSGNHKMEVDKEKCEIGENQGTIKTEQ
-81 VETVENSGN
+81 VVTIDVENS
-90 NEMKVDAVLS
+90 
-100 EKKEEEAGSIK
+100 
-111 TEDSKEET
+111 
-119 TTGERNV
+119 
-126 AIDIMNTSP
+126 SP
-135 VKPQKVPA
+135 VKNVKVANDEKTGKPA
-143 VERSGKLKN
+143 R
-152 DSAAAKESSLP
+152 DSPLTSAYKDSSLP

-175 GMNERTFYV
+175 GMNERTYYQ

-193 DSLLMKRLKQEEIE
+193 DSLLVKRLKQEEIE

-215 QQINWKLKAQV
+215 QQINWKLKSQI
-226 KSEPV
+226 KSESAPL
-231 QVSTNVKQE
+231 SKSIKQEE
-240 VKTEESKALA
+240 VKTEESKPFT
-250 DTSPADETPDLPSHP
+250 DTTPSEETPDLPSHP

-283 LQRQSQDEAMMNLA
+283 MQKQSQDEAMLNLA
-297 GNSQEN
+297 GNNQQNS
-303 ASDAESDEEE
+303 SDAEMDEEE
-313 EEEGEEEEDVD
+313 EEDDEEEEDVD

-329 KLSPQKSAQVK
+329 KLSPQKTAQVK
-340 EEKVE
+340 DEKVDI
-345 VKKEEGEEE
+345 KKEVEEQDME
-354 SMDTSEADVKSV
+354 TSEADQKSIKPEPEAKSV
-366 KSEPEVKLIKPVAIT
+366 IPKPTGSTVSTEVVT
-381 PTTTSAVKVTT
+381 KVTT
-392 SNSSAVVQLL
+392 SGSSAVVQML
-402 AQKSGVKA
+402 AQKSGAKT
-410 NQMTQAQL
+410 NQMTQAQM

-432 RSKMPPVRATN
+432 RSKMPPIRTSK
-443 EPIKLVKFAKLGQK
+443 EPIKLVKFAKLGQRI
-457 VPAKKK
+457 PAKKK

-522 VFRTAWRYRTQTCR
+522 VFKTAWRYRTQTCR

-541 GVQLRILWACLRWD
+541 GSQLRILWACLRWD
-555 DLSVKPPAGGTN
+555 DLAVKPPAGGTN

-612 TVQLHA
+612 KN
-618 FMYTYF
+618 

>member
-1 MTGGQGWLWVAKT
+1 M
-14 RRSNSVSQ
+14 SQ

-33 LKARKRKADEEEEEN
+33 LRARKRKAEEEQDENQDAKVEETAVKKIKEEN
-48 RDVKAQEAGVKR
+48 PDTEGTQAEKMDTDEKPVEANA
-60 VKEEKVDELKD
+60 
-71 EEDMEVDKKP
+71 EDSGNHKMEVDKEKCEKGENQGTIKTEQ
-81 VETVENSGN
+81 VVTIDVENS
-90 NEMKVDAVLS
+90 
-100 EKKEEEAGSIK
+100 
-111 TEDSKEET
+111 
-119 TTGERNV
+119 
-126 AIDIMNTSP
+126 SP
-135 VKPQKVPA
+135 VKNVKVANDEKTGKPA
-143 VERSGKLKN
+143 R
-152 DSAAAKESSLP
+152 DSPLTSAYKDSSLP

-175 GMNERTFYV
+175 GMNERTYYQ

-193 DSLLMKRLKQEEIE
+193 DSLLVKRLKQEEIE

-215 QQINWKLKAQV
+215 QQINWKLKSQI
-226 KSEPV
+226 KSESAPL
-231 QVSTNVKQE
+231 SKSIKQEE
-240 VKTEESKALA
+240 VKTEESKPFT
-250 DTSPADETPDLPSHP
+250 DTTPSEETPDLPSHP

-283 LQRQSQDEAMMNLA
+283 MQKQSQDEAMLNLA
-297 GNSQEN
+297 GNNQQNS
-303 ASDAESDEEE
+303 SDAEMDEEE
-313 EEEGEEEEDVD
+313 EEDDEEEEDVD

-329 KLSPQKSAQVK
+329 KLSPQKTAQVK
-340 EEKVE
+340 DEKVDI
-345 VKKEEGEEE
+345 KKEVEEQDME
-354 SMDTSEADVKSV
+354 TSEADQKSIKPEPEAKSV
-366 KSEPEVKLIKPVAIT
+366 IPKPTGSTVSTEVVT
-381 PTTTSAVKVTT
+381 KVTT
-392 SNSSAVVQLL
+392 SSSSAVVQML
-402 AQKSGVKA
+402 AQKSGAKT
-410 NQMTQAQL
+410 NQMTQAQM

-432 RSKMPPVRATN
+432 RSKMPPIRTSK
-443 EPIKLVKFAKLGQK
+443 EPIKLVKFAKLGQRI
-457 VPAKKK
+457 PAKKK

-522 VFRTAWRYRTQTCR
+522 VFKTAWRYRTQTCR

-541 GVQLRILWACLRWD
+541 GSQLRILWACLRWD
-555 DLSVKPPAGGTN
+555 DLAVKPPAGGTN

-612 TVQLHA
+612 KN
-618 FMYTYF
+618 

>member
-1 MTGGQGWLWVAKT
+1 M
-14 RRSNSVSQ
+14 SQ
-22 DSVGLRNVARK
+22 DNVGLRNVARK
-33 LKARKRKADEEEEEN
+33 LRARKRKAEEEQDENQDAKVEETAVKKIKEEN
-48 RDVKAQEAGVKR
+48 PDTEGTQAEKMDTDEKPVEANA
-60 VKEEKVDELKD
+60 
-71 EEDMEVDKKP
+71 EDSGNHKMEVDEEKGENQGTIKTEQ
-81 VETVENSGN
+81 VVTIDVENS
-90 NEMKVDAVLS
+90 
-100 EKKEEEAGSIK
+100 
-111 TEDSKEET
+111 
-119 TTGERNV
+119 
-126 AIDIMNTSP
+126 SP
-135 VKPQKVPA
+135 VKNVKVANDEKTGKPA
-143 VERSGKLKN
+143 R
-152 DSAAAKESSLP
+152 DSPLTSAYKDSSLP

-175 GMNERTFYV
+175 GMNERTYYQ

-193 DSLLMKRLKQEEIE
+193 DSLLVKRLKQEEIE

-215 QQINWKLKAQV
+215 QQINWKLKSQI
-226 KSEPV
+226 KSESAPL
-231 QVSTNVKQE
+231 SKSIKQEE
-240 VKTEESKALA
+240 VKTEESKPFT
-250 DTSPADETPDLPSHP
+250 DTTPSEETPDLPSHP

-283 LQRQSQDEAMMNLA
+283 MQKQSQDEAMLNLA
-297 GNSQEN
+297 GNNQQNS
-303 ASDAESDEEE
+303 SDAEMDEEE
-313 EEEGEEEEDVD
+313 EEDDEEEEDVD

-329 KLSPQKSAQVK
+329 KLSPQKTAQVK
-340 EEKVE
+340 DEKVDI
-345 VKKEEGEEE
+345 KKEVEEQDME
-354 SMDTSEADVKSV
+354 TSEADQKSIKPEPEAKSV
-366 KSEPEVKLIKPVAIT
+366 IPKPTGSTASTEVVT
-381 PTTTSAVKVTT
+381 KVTT
-392 SNSSAVVQLL
+392 SSSSAVVQML
-402 AQKSGVKA
+402 AQKSGAKT
-410 NQMTQAQL
+410 NQMTQAQM

-432 RSKMPPVRATN
+432 RSKMPPIRTSK
-443 EPIKLVKFAKLGQK
+443 EPIKLVKFAKLGQRI
-457 VPAKKK
+457 PAKKK

-522 VFRTAWRYRTQTCR
+522 VFKTAWRYRTQTCR

-541 GVQLRILWACLRWD
+541 GSQLRILWACLRWD
-555 DLSVKPPAGGTN
+555 DLAVKPPAGGTN

-612 TVQLHA
+612 KN
-618 FMYTYF
+618 

>member
-1 MTGGQGWLWVAKT
+1 MWKQRGEEYRVTGGQGWLWLSKT
-14 RRSNSVSQ
+14 RRGNHVSQ

-33 LKARKRKADEEEEEN
+33 LRARKRKAEEEQDENQDAKVEETA
-48 RDVKAQEAGVKR
+48 VKKI
-60 VKEEKVDELKD
+60 KEEKPDTEGTQAEKMDTDEKPV
-71 EEDMEVDKKP
+71 EANAEDSGNHKMEVDEEKCEKGENQGTIKTEQ
-81 VETVENSGN
+81 VVTIDVENS
-90 NEMKVDAVLS
+90 
-100 EKKEEEAGSIK
+100 
-111 TEDSKEET
+111 
-119 TTGERNV
+119 
-126 AIDIMNTSP
+126 SP
-135 VKPQKVPA
+135 VKNVKVANDEKTGKPA
-143 VERSGKLKN
+143 R
-152 DSAAAKESSLP
+152 DSPLPSAYKDSSLP

-175 GMNERTFYV
+175 GMNERTYYQ

-193 DSLLMKRLKQEEIE
+193 DSLLVKRLKQEEIE

-215 QQINWKLKAQV
+215 QQINWKLKSQI
-226 KSEPV
+226 KSESAPL
-231 QVSTNVKQE
+231 SKSIKQEE
-240 VKTEESKALA
+240 VKTEESKPFT
-250 DTSPADETPDLPSHP
+250 DTTPSEETPDLPSHP

-283 LQRQSQDEAMMNLA
+283 MQKQSQDEAMLNLA
-297 GNSQEN
+297 GNNQQNS
-303 ASDAESDEEE
+303 SDAEMDEEE
-313 EEEGEEEEDVD
+313 EEDDEEEEDVD

-329 KLSPQKSAQVK
+329 KLSPQKTAQVK
-340 EEKVE
+340 DEKVDI
-345 VKKEEGEEE
+345 KKEVEEQDME
-354 SMDTSEADVKSV
+354 TSEADQKSIKPEPEAKSV
-366 KSEPEVKLIKPVAIT
+366 IPKPTGSTASTVSTEVVT
-381 PTTTSAVKVTT
+381 KVTT
-392 SNSSAVVQLL
+392 SGSSAVVQML
-402 AQKSGVKA
+402 AQKSGAKT
-410 NQMTQAQL
+410 NQMTQAQM

-432 RSKMPPVRATN
+432 RSKMPPIRTSK
-443 EPIKLVKFAKLGQK
+443 EPIKLVKFAKLGQRI
-457 VPAKKK
+457 PAKKK

-522 VFRTAWRYRTQTCR
+522 VFKTAWRYRTQTCR

-541 GVQLRILWACLRWD
+541 GSQLRILWACLRWD
-555 DLSVKPPAGGTN
+555 DLAVKPPAGGTN

-612 TVQLHA
+612 KN
-618 FMYTYF
+618 

>member
-1 MTGGQGWLWVAKT
+1 M
-14 RRSNSVSQ
+14 SQ

-33 LKARKRKADEEEEEN
+33 LRARKRKAEEEQDENQDAKVEETAVKKIKEEN
-48 RDVKAQEAGVKR
+48 PDTEGTQAEKMDTDEKPVEANA
-60 VKEEKVDELKD
+60 
-71 EEDMEVDKKP
+71 EDSGNHKMEVDEEKCEKGENQGTIKTEQ
-81 VETVENSGN
+81 VVTIDVENS
-90 NEMKVDAVLS
+90 
-100 EKKEEEAGSIK
+100 
-111 TEDSKEET
+111 
-119 TTGERNV
+119 
-126 AIDIMNTSP
+126 SP
-135 VKPQKVPA
+135 VKNVKVA
-143 VERSGKLKN
+143 NDEKTGKPTR
-152 DSAAAKESSLP
+152 DSPLTSAYKDSSLP

-175 GMNERTFYV
+175 GMNERTYYQ

-193 DSLLMKRLKQEEIE
+193 DSLLVKRLKQEEIE

-215 QQINWKLKAQV
+215 QQINWKLKSQI
-226 KSEPV
+226 KSESAPL
-231 QVSTNVKQE
+231 SKSIKQEE
-240 VKTEESKALA
+240 VKTEESKPFT
-250 DTSPADETPDLPSHP
+250 DTTPSEETPDLPSHP

-283 LQRQSQDEAMMNLA
+283 MQKQSQDEAMLNLA
-297 GNSQEN
+297 GNNQQNS
-303 ASDAESDEEE
+303 SDAEMDEEE
-313 EEEGEEEEDVD
+313 EEDDEEEEDVD

-329 KLSPQKSAQVK
+329 KLSPQKTAQVK
-340 EEKVE
+340 DEKVDI
-345 VKKEEGEEE
+345 KKEVEEQDME
-354 SMDTSEADVKSV
+354 TSEADQKSIKPEPEAKSV
-366 KSEPEVKLIKPVAIT
+366 IPKPTGSTVSTEVVT
-381 PTTTSAVKVTT
+381 KVTT
-392 SNSSAVVQLL
+392 SSSSAVVQML
-402 AQKSGVKA
+402 AQKSGAKT
-410 NQMTQAQL
+410 NQMTQAQM

-432 RSKMPPVRATN
+432 RSKMPPIRTSK
-443 EPIKLVKFAKLGQK
+443 EPIKLVKFAKLGQRI
-457 VPAKKK
+457 PAKKK

-522 VFRTAWRYRTQTCR
+522 VFKTAWRYRTQTCR

-541 GVQLRILWACLRWD
+541 GSQLRILWACLRWD
-555 DLSVKPPAGGTN
+555 DLAVKPPAGGTN

-612 TVQLHA
+612 KN
-618 FMYTYF
+618 

>member
-1 MTGGQGWLWVAKT
+1 M
-14 RRSNSVSQ
+14 SQ

-33 LKARKRKADEEEEEN
+33 LRARKRKAEEEQDENQDAKVEETAVKKIKEEN
-48 RDVKAQEAGVKR
+48 PDTEGTQAEKMDTDEKPVEANA
-60 VKEEKVDELKD
+60 
-71 EEDMEVDKKP
+71 EDSGNHKMEVDEEKFEKGENRGTIKTEQ
-81 VETVENSGN
+81 VVTIDVENS
-90 NEMKVDAVLS
+90 
-100 EKKEEEAGSIK
+100 
-111 TEDSKEET
+111 
-119 TTGERNV
+119 
-126 AIDIMNTSP
+126 SP
-135 VKPQKVPA
+135 VKNVKVANDEKTGKPA
-143 VERSGKLKN
+143 R
-152 DSAAAKESSLP
+152 DSPLTSAYKDSSLP

-175 GMNERTFYV
+175 GMNERTYYQ

-193 DSLLMKRLKQEEIE
+193 DSLLVKRLKQEEIE

-215 QQINWKLKAQV
+215 QQINWKLKSQI
-226 KSEPV
+226 KSESAPL
-231 QVSTNVKQE
+231 SKSIKQEE
-240 VKTEESKALA
+240 VKTEESKPFT
-250 DTSPADETPDLPSHP
+250 DTTPSEETPDLPSHP

-283 LQRQSQDEAMMNLA
+283 MQKQSQDEAMLNLA
-297 GNSQEN
+297 GNNQQNS
-303 ASDAESDEEE
+303 SDAEMDEEE
-313 EEEGEEEEDVD
+313 EEDDEEEEDVD

-329 KLSPQKSAQVK
+329 KLSPQKTAQVK
-340 EEKVE
+340 DEKVDI
-345 VKKEEGEEE
+345 KKEVEEQDME
-354 SMDTSEADVKSV
+354 TSEADQKSIKPEPEAKSV
-366 KSEPEVKLIKPVAIT
+366 IPKPTGSTVSTEVVT
-381 PTTTSAVKVTT
+381 KVTT
-392 SNSSAVVQLL
+392 SGSSAVVQML
-402 AQKSGVKA
+402 AQKSGAKT
-410 NQMTQAQL
+410 NQMTQAQM

-432 RSKMPPVRATN
+432 RSKMPPIRTSK
-443 EPIKLVKFAKLGQK
+443 EPIKLVKFAKLGQRI
-457 VPAKKK
+457 PAKKK

-522 VFRTAWRYRTQTCR
+522 VFKTAWRYRTQTCR

-541 GVQLRILWACLRWD
+541 GSQLRILWACLRWD
-555 DLSVKPPAGGTN
+555 DLAVKPPAGGTN

-612 TVQLHA
+612 KN
-618 FMYTYF
+618 

>member
-1 MTGGQGWLWVAKT
+1 M
-14 RRSNSVSQ
+14 SQ

-33 LKARKRKADEEEEEN
+33 LRARKRKAEEEQDENQDAKVEETAVKKIKEEN
-48 RDVKAQEAGVKR
+48 PDTEGTQAEKMDTDEKPVEANA
-60 VKEEKVDELKD
+60 
-71 EEDMEVDKKP
+71 EDSGNHKMEVDEEKCEKGENQGTIKTEQ
-81 VETVENSGN
+81 VVTIDVENS
-90 NEMKVDAVLS
+90 
-100 EKKEEEAGSIK
+100 
-111 TEDSKEET
+111 
-119 TTGERNV
+119 
-126 AIDIMNTSP
+126 SP
-135 VKPQKVPA
+135 VKNVKVANDEKTGKPA
-143 VERSGKLKN
+143 R
-152 DSAAAKESSLP
+152 DSPLTSAYKDSSLP

-175 GMNERTFYV
+175 GMNERTYYQ

-193 DSLLMKRLKQEEIE
+193 DSLLVKRLKQEEIE

-215 QQINWKLKAQV
+215 QQINWKLKSQI
-226 KSEPV
+226 KSESAPL
-231 QVSTNVKQE
+231 SKSIKQEE
-240 VKTEESKALA
+240 VKTEESKPFT
-250 DTSPADETPDLPSHP
+250 DTTPSEETPDLPSHP

-283 LQRQSQDEAMMNLA
+283 MQKQSQDEAMLNLA
-297 GNSQEN
+297 GNNQQNS
-303 ASDAESDEEE
+303 SDAEMDEEE
-313 EEEGEEEEDVD
+313 EEDDEEEEDVD

-329 KLSPQKSAQVK
+329 KLSPQKTAQVK
-340 EEKVE
+340 DEKVDI
-345 VKKEEGEEE
+345 KKEVEEQDME
-354 SMDTSEADVKSV
+354 TSEADQKSIKPEPEAKSV
-366 KSEPEVKLIKPVAIT
+366 IPKPTGSTASTEVVT
-381 PTTTSAVKVTT
+381 KVTT
-392 SNSSAVVQLL
+392 SGSSAVVQML
-402 AQKSGVKA
+402 AQKAGAKT
-410 NQMTQAQL
+410 NQMTQAQM

-432 RSKMPPVRATN
+432 RSKMPPIRTSK
-443 EPIKLVKFAKLGQK
+443 EPIKLVKFAKLGQRI
-457 VPAKKK
+457 PAKKK

-522 VFRTAWRYRTQTCR
+522 VFKTAWRYRTQTCR

-541 GVQLRILWACLRWD
+541 GSQLRILWACLRWD
-555 DLSVKPPAGGTN
+555 DLAVKPPAGGTN

-612 TVQLHA
+612 KN
-618 FMYTYF
+618 

>member
-1 MTGGQGWLWVAKT
+1 M
-14 RRSNSVSQ
+14 SQ

-33 LKARKRKADEEEEEN
+33 LRARKRKAEEEQDENQDAKVEETA
-48 RDVKAQEAGVKR
+48 VKKI
-60 VKEEKVDELKD
+60 KEEKPDTEGTQAEKMDTDEKPV
-71 EEDMEVDKKP
+71 EANAEDSGNHKMEVDKEKCEIGENQGTIKTEQ
-81 VETVENSGN
+81 VVTIDVENS
-90 NEMKVDAVLS
+90 
-100 EKKEEEAGSIK
+100 
-111 TEDSKEET
+111 
-119 TTGERNV
+119 
-126 AIDIMNTSP
+126 SP
-135 VKPQKVPA
+135 VKNVKVANDEKTSKPA
-143 VERSGKLKN
+143 R
-152 DSAAAKESSLP
+152 DSPLPSAYKDSSLP

-175 GMNERTFYV
+175 GMNERTYYQ

-193 DSLLMKRLKQEEIE
+193 DSLLVKRLKQEEIE

-215 QQINWKLKAQV
+215 QQINWKLKSQI
-226 KSEPV
+226 KSESAPL
-231 QVSTNVKQE
+231 SKSIKQEE
-240 VKTEESKALA
+240 VKTEESKPFT
-250 DTSPADETPDLPSHP
+250 DTTPSEETPDLPSHP

-283 LQRQSQDEAMMNLA
+283 MQKQSQDEAMLNLA
-297 GNSQEN
+297 GNNQQNS
-303 ASDAESDEEE
+303 SDAEMDEEE
-313 EEEGEEEEDVD
+313 EEDDEEEEDVD

-329 KLSPQKSAQVK
+329 KLSPQKTAQVK
-340 EEKVE
+340 DEKVDI
-345 VKKEEGEEE
+345 KKEVEEQDME
-354 SMDTSEADVKSV
+354 TSEADQKSIKPEPEAKSV
-366 KSEPEVKLIKPVAIT
+366 IPKPTGSTASTEVVT
-381 PTTTSAVKVTT
+381 KVTT
-392 SNSSAVVQLL
+392 SGSSAVVQML
-402 AQKSGVKA
+402 AQKSGAKT
-410 NQMTQAQL
+410 NQMTQAQM

-432 RSKMPPVRATN
+432 RSKMPPIRTSK
-443 EPIKLVKFAKLGQK
+443 EPIKLVKFAKLGQRI
-457 VPAKKK
+457 PAKKK

-522 VFRTAWRYRTQTCR
+522 VFKTAWRYRTQTCR

-541 GVQLRILWACLRWD
+541 GSQLRILWACLRWD
-555 DLSVKPPAGGTN
+555 DLAVKPPAGGTN

-612 TVQLHA
+612 KN
-618 FMYTYF
+618 

>member
-1 MTGGQGWLWVAKT
+1 M
-14 RRSNSVSQ
+14 SQ

-33 LKARKRKADEEEEEN
+33 LRARKRKAEEEQDENQDAKVEETA
-48 RDVKAQEAGVKR
+48 VKKI
-60 VKEEKVDELKD
+60 KEEKPDTEGTQAEKMDTDEKPV
-71 EEDMEVDKKP
+71 EANAEDSGNHKMEVDKEKCEIGENQGTIKTEQ
-81 VETVENSGN
+81 VVTIDVENS
-90 NEMKVDAVLS
+90 
-100 EKKEEEAGSIK
+100 
-111 TEDSKEET
+111 
-119 TTGERNV
+119 
-126 AIDIMNTSP
+126 SP
-135 VKPQKVPA
+135 VKNVKVANDEKTGKPA
-143 VERSGKLKN
+143 R
-152 DSAAAKESSLP
+152 DSPLTSAYKDSSLP

-175 GMNERTFYV
+175 GMNERTYYQ

-193 DSLLMKRLKQEEIE
+193 DSLLVKRLKQEEIE

-215 QQINWKLKAQV
+215 QQINWKLKSQI
-226 KSEPV
+226 KSESAPL
-231 QVSTNVKQE
+231 SKSIKQEE
-240 VKTEESKALA
+240 VKTEESKPFT
-250 DTSPADETPDLPSHP
+250 DTTPSEETPDLPSHP

-283 LQRQSQDEAMMNLA
+283 MQKQSQDEAMLNLA
-297 GNSQEN
+297 GNNQQNS
-303 ASDAESDEEE
+303 SDAEMDEEE
-313 EEEGEEEEDVD
+313 EEDDEEEEDVD

-329 KLSPQKSAQVK
+329 KLSSQKTAQVK
-340 EEKVE
+340 DEKVDI
-345 VKKEEGEEE
+345 KKEVEEQDME
-354 SMDTSEADVKSV
+354 TSEADQKSIKPEPEAKSV
-366 KSEPEVKLIKPVAIT
+366 IPKPTGSTVSTEVVT
-381 PTTTSAVKVTT
+381 KVTT
-392 SNSSAVVQLL
+392 SGSSAVVQML
-402 AQKSGVKA
+402 AQKSGAKT
-410 NQMTQAQL
+410 NQMTQAQM

-432 RSKMPPVRATN
+432 RSKMPPIRTSK
-443 EPIKLVKFAKLGQK
+443 EPIKLVKFAKLGQRI
-457 VPAKKK
+457 PAKKK

-522 VFRTAWRYRTQTCR
+522 VFKTAWRYRTQTCR

-541 GVQLRILWACLRWD
+541 GSQLRILWACLRWD
-555 DLSVKPPAGGTN
+555 DLAVKPPAGGTN

-612 TVQLHA
+612 KN
-618 FMYTYF
+618 

>member
-1 MTGGQGWLWVAKT
+1 M
-14 RRSNSVSQ
+14 SQ

-33 LKARKRKADEEEEEN
+33 LRARKRKTEEEQDENQDAKVEETAVKKIKEEN
-48 RDVKAQEAGVKR
+48 PDTEGTQAEKMDTDEKPVEANA
-60 VKEEKVDELKD
+60 
-71 EEDMEVDKKP
+71 EDSGNHKMEVDEEKCEKGENQGTIKTEQ
-81 VETVENSGN
+81 VVTIDVENS
-90 NEMKVDAVLS
+90 
-100 EKKEEEAGSIK
+100 
-111 TEDSKEET
+111 
-119 TTGERNV
+119 
-126 AIDIMNTSP
+126 SP
-135 VKPQKVPA
+135 VKNVKVANDEKTGKPA
-143 VERSGKLKN
+143 R
-152 DSAAAKESSLP
+152 DSPLTSAYKDSSLP

-175 GMNERTFYV
+175 GMNERTYYQ

-193 DSLLMKRLKQEEIE
+193 DSLLVKRLKQEEIE

-215 QQINWKLKAQV
+215 QQINWKLKSQI
-226 KSEPV
+226 KSESAPL
-231 QVSTNVKQE
+231 SKSIKQEE
-240 VKTEESKALA
+240 VKTEESKPFT
-250 DTSPADETPDLPSHP
+250 DTTPSEETPDLPSHP

-283 LQRQSQDEAMMNLA
+283 MQKQSQDEAMLNLA
-297 GNSQEN
+297 GNNQQNS
-303 ASDAESDEEE
+303 SDAEMDEEE
-313 EEEGEEEEDVD
+313 EEDDEEEEDVD

-329 KLSPQKSAQVK
+329 KLSPRKTAQVK
-340 EEKVE
+340 DEKVDI
-345 VKKEEGEEE
+345 KKEVEEQDME
-354 SMDTSEADVKSV
+354 TSEADQKSIKPEPEAKSV
-366 KSEPEVKLIKPVAIT
+366 IPKPTGSTASTEVVT
-381 PTTTSAVKVTT
+381 KVTT
-392 SNSSAVVQLL
+392 SGSSAVVQML
-402 AQKSGVKA
+402 AQKSGAKT
-410 NQMTQAQL
+410 NQMTQAQM

-432 RSKMPPVRATN
+432 RSKMPPIRTSK
-443 EPIKLVKFAKLGQK
+443 EPIKLVKFAKLGQRI
-457 VPAKKK
+457 PAKKK

-522 VFRTAWRYRTQTCR
+522 VFKTAWRYRTQTCR

-541 GVQLRILWACLRWD
+541 GSQLRILWACLRWD
-555 DLSVKPPAGGTN
+555 DLAVKPPAGGTN

-612 TVQLHA
+612 KN
-618 FMYTYF
+618 

>member
-1 MTGGQGWLWVAKT
+1 M
-14 RRSNSVSQ
+14 SQ

-33 LKARKRKADEEEEEN
+33 LRARKRKTEEEQDENQDAKVEETAVKKIKEEN
-48 RDVKAQEAGVKR
+48 PDTEGTQAEKMDTDEKPVEANA
-60 VKEEKVDELKD
+60 
-71 EEDMEVDKKP
+71 EDSGNHKMEVDEEKCEKGENQGTIKTEQ
-81 VETVENSGN
+81 VVTIDVENS
-90 NEMKVDAVLS
+90 
-100 EKKEEEAGSIK
+100 
-111 TEDSKEET
+111 
-119 TTGERNV
+119 
-126 AIDIMNTSP
+126 SP
-135 VKPQKVPA
+135 VKNVKVANDEKTGKPA
-143 VERSGKLKN
+143 R
-152 DSAAAKESSLP
+152 DSPLTSAYKDSSLP

-175 GMNERTFYV
+175 GMNERTYYQ

-193 DSLLMKRLKQEEIE
+193 DSLLVKRLKQEEIE

-215 QQINWKLKAQV
+215 QQINWKLKSQI
-226 KSEPV
+226 KSESAPL
-231 QVSTNVKQE
+231 SISIKQEE
-240 VKTEESKALA
+240 VKTEESKPFT
-250 DTSPADETPDLPSHP
+250 DTTPSEETPDLPSHP

-283 LQRQSQDEAMMNLA
+283 MQKQSQDEAMLNLA
-297 GNSQEN
+297 GNNQQNS
-303 ASDAESDEEE
+303 SDAEMDEEE
-313 EEEGEEEEDVD
+313 EEDDEEEEDVD

-329 KLSPQKSAQVK
+329 KLSPQKTAQVK
-340 EEKVE
+340 DEKVDI
-345 VKKEEGEEE
+345 KKEVEEQDME
-354 SMDTSEADVKSV
+354 TSEADQKSIKPEPEAKSV
-366 KSEPEVKLIKPVAIT
+366 IPKPTGSTVSTEVVT
-381 PTTTSAVKVTT
+381 KVTT
-392 SNSSAVVQLL
+392 SGSSAVVQML
-402 AQKSGVKA
+402 AQKSGAKT
-410 NQMTQAQL
+410 NQMTQAQM

-432 RSKMPPVRATN
+432 RSKMPPIRTSK
-443 EPIKLVKFAKLGQK
+443 EPIKLVKFAKLGQRI
-457 VPAKKK
+457 PAKKK

-522 VFRTAWRYRTQTCR
+522 VFKTAWRYRTQTCR

-541 GVQLRILWACLRWD
+541 GSQLRILWACLRWD
-555 DLSVKPPAGGTN
+555 DLAVKPPAGGTN

-612 TVQLHA
+612 KN
-618 FMYTYF
+618 

>member
-1 MTGGQGWLWVAKT
+1 M
-14 RRSNSVSQ
+14 SQ

-33 LKARKRKADEEEEEN
+33 LRARKRKAEEEQDENQDAKVEETAVKKIKEEN
-48 RDVKAQEAGVKR
+48 PDTEGTQAEKMDTDEKPVEANA
-60 VKEEKVDELKD
+60 
-71 EEDMEVDKKP
+71 EDSGNHKMEVDEEKCEKGENQGTIKTEQ
-81 VETVENSGN
+81 VVTIDVENSSRVKN
-90 NEMKVDAVLS
+90 VKVAND
-100 EKKEEEAGSIK
+100 EKTGKPAR
-111 TEDSKEET
+111 DSPL
-119 TTGERNV
+119 
-126 AIDIMNTSP
+126 TSAY
-135 VKPQKVPA
+135 K
-143 VERSGKLKN
+143 
-152 DSAAAKESSLP
+152 DSSLP

-175 GMNERTFYV
+175 GMNERTYYQ

-193 DSLLMKRLKQEEIE
+193 DSLLVKRLKQEEIE

-215 QQINWKLKAQV
+215 QQINWKLKSQI
-226 KSEPV
+226 KSESAPL
-231 QVSTNVKQE
+231 SKSIKQEE
-240 VKTEESKALA
+240 VKTEESKPFT
-250 DTSPADETPDLPSHP
+250 DTTPSEETPDLPSHP

-283 LQRQSQDEAMMNLA
+283 MQKQSQDEAMLNLA
-297 GNSQEN
+297 GNNQQNS
-303 ASDAESDEEE
+303 SDAEMDEEE
-313 EEEGEEEEDVD
+313 EEDDEEEEDVD

-329 KLSPQKSAQVK
+329 KLSPQKTAQVK
-340 EEKVE
+340 DEKVDI
-345 VKKEEGEEE
+345 KKEVEEQDME
-354 SMDTSEADVKSV
+354 TSEADQKSIKPEPEAKSV
-366 KSEPEVKLIKPVAIT
+366 IPKPTGSTASTVSTEVVT
-381 PTTTSAVKVTT
+381 KVTT
-392 SNSSAVVQLL
+392 SGSSAVVQML
-402 AQKSGVKA
+402 AQKSGAKT
-410 NQMTQAQL
+410 NQMTQAQM

-432 RSKMPPVRATN
+432 RSKMPPIRTSK
-443 EPIKLVKFAKLGQK
+443 EPIKLVKFAKLGQRI
-457 VPAKKK
+457 PAKKK

-522 VFRTAWRYRTQTCR
+522 VFKTAWRYRTQTCR

-541 GVQLRILWACLRWD
+541 GSQLRILWACLRWD
-555 DLSVKPPAGGTN
+555 DLAVKPPAGGTN

-612 TVQLHA
+612 KN
-618 FMYTYF
+618 